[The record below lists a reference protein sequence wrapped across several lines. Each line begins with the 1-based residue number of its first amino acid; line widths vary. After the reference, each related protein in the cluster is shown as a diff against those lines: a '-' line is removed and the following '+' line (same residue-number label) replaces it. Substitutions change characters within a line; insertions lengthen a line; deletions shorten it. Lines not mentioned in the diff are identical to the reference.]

1 MRGLAGW
8 AVLVALGEW
17 LWAGGV
23 VPLADFYP
31 FGPAQGDAATGK
43 QDDGGSEL
51 RPLAVRFPFFGAGHT
66 GLYVNNNGIIS
77 FLKEVSQFTPVAF
90 PISKDRRVVAAFWAD
105 VDNRRAGDVYY
116 RESTEQP
123 ILERASRDIAQYFP
137 EFPGFAAQWVFIATW
152 YRVTFFGG
160 NSFSPVNTFQIV
172 LITDGKL
179 SFTIFNYESI
189 TWTTGMHASSGGDF
203 AGLGGI
209 AAQAGFN
216 AGDGKRY
223 FNIPGSRTDD
233 IADVEMTTNVGIP
246 GRWVFRID
254 DAQVQVGGCSNTT
267 SVCLTLRPCLNGGK
281 CIEDC
286 ITGNPSYTC
295 SCLAGFTGK
304 RCHVDVDECLS
315 HPCQNGAT
323 CLNGAGSFSCRCS
336 PGFRGTNCE
345 TEESPCE
352 SRVCQ
357 NGGRCQAVNG
367 MAACLCQP
375 GYMGTDCQTEVNECE
390 SSPCLNGGHCIDL
403 VDNYTC
409 VCLEPFVGQ
418 RCETDSSSCEDRSCQ
433 NRQTCNYIRPGRY
446 ICTCSPGYYGNNC
459 QYGGPRVPGACLS
472 HPCQNAGSCLETEQ
486 GYVCECQEGYTGQDC
501 RDKLSEGCE
510 CRNGGNCL
518 EGNVTVCQCPPGFFG
533 LLCEFEVTTTPCN
546 VNTQCPDGGYCM
558 EYGGSYLCVCHTDY
572 GTNHTMPSPCDSEP
586 CLNGG
591 SCEVHDDSYTCEC
604 PRGFLGKHC
613 EKAKPRLCSTGPCR
627 NGGTCRE
634 ADGEYH
640 CTCPYRFTGKHC
652 EIGKPDP
659 CASGP
664 CQNGGTC
671 FHYIGK
677 YKCDCPLGYAGRHCE
692 IVPSPCFL
700 GPCENGATCEDL
712 GGGYACTCPV
722 GYVGKHC
729 QSEVDCGIPSE
740 VKHAQA
746 SFNST
751 KLGSLAEYQC
761 ELGYTLSQRNHP
773 RVCRL
778 PGVWSDPPE
787 CNEIDECWS
796 QPCLNGGHCK
806 DRVAEFLCLCEPG
819 YTGHRCESDVDEC
832 QLEPCKNG
840 GTCQDLPGSFACYC
854 PEGFLG
860 SQCETEVDAC
870 ESGPCQNGGECKSYG
885 GSYLCVCPEGFF
897 GYHCETASDP
907 CFSSP
912 CGSRG
917 YCLPG
922 NGTHSCTCKVSYT
935 GKSCEKGKGPQKW
948 HQDAAQGSTPARQ
961 RPPPARGSTPS
972 GTSGS
977 PGGRQG
983 WGLASAAGGRQCGEA
998 QAPGSVRGRWGQVS
1012 LAPCSDGDPSDAL
1025 RRGGRG
1031 VQGKPLATSAGLPG
1045 APRPVP
1051 PVPQPWRVVARAQPP
1066 VLPGRCG
1073 RSAPGAQALPC
1084 LPGRWQ
1090 TVPAGPLPGAP
1101 RERARALSSTAAA
1114 LPLAAGVCSLK
1125 IHGITSPLCFCPHPE
1140 ELLPP
1145 TSLKVERVEDT
1156 GVLISWHPP
1165 EDAAARQ
1172 LIDGYAVTYVSLD
1185 GSYRRT
1191 DFVDRS
1197 RSAHQ
1202 LRALASGRAYNISV
1216 FSVKRN
1222 VNNKNDISRP
1232 VMLTTRTRPRPVE
1245 GFEITN
1251 VTASA
1256 ITVQWALHRLKHS
1269 TVSRV
1274 RVSIRQP
1281 ADLADRTVELNSS
1294 VAKYTFLDLQPGE
1307 RYIVHVVTLSGL
1319 GTEDH
1324 PSESLAVDPFHVW
1337 TRPLPP
1343 KNLTASRVTATSVSM
1358 AWEQPPAGAVE
1369 GYIINV
1375 TTAQSVKSRYVP
1387 NGKLM
1392 SYTVRDLLPG
1402 QRYRLSVTAVQ
1413 NTEQGQVHSEPIHL
1427 YVTTLQR
1434 DGALERR
1441 WNQAGHSRVLRNRLP
1456 PALLPDLRLLADH
1469 DTAEEPSPAPRF
1481 TELVDGRGR
1490 ISARFGTALGKSIT
1504 VKTQP
1509 EAPVKLE
1516 NMDVSSQ
1523 GNLALQLRKAKSKS
1537 EGQNCST
1544 NPCRNG
1550 GTCARDADS
1559 YHCNCRP
1566 GFKGWLCELGTGES
1580 TRYTR
1585 KSATRRAARAPVPRR
1600 QPTENQ
1606 ATVAH

>member
-1 MRGLAGW
+1 MVLTAGPGTAGTGWEMALWEARGTTG
-8 AVLVALGEW
+8 
-17 LWAGGV
+17 
-23 VPLADFYP
+23 
-31 FGPAQGDAATGK
+31 AQPPPRECRGDAATRK

-51 RPLAVRFPFFGAGHT
+51 RPLSIPFPFFGAGHT

-123 ILERASRDIAQYFP
+123 ILERASRDIVQYFP
-137 EFPGFAAQWVFIATW
+137 EFPGFSAQWVFIATW

-160 NSFSPVNTFQIV
+160 SSFSPVNTFQIV

-267 SVCLTLRPCLNGGK
+267 SVCLMLRPCLNGGK

-323 CLNGAGSFSCRCS
+323 CLNGAGSFSCRCL
-336 PGFRGTNCE
+336 PGFRGANCE

-357 NGGRCQAVNG
+357 NGGRCQVANRT
-367 MAACLCQP
+367 AACLCQP
-375 GYMGTDCQTEVNECE
+375 GYAGEDCQTEVNECE
-390 SSPCLNGGHCIDL
+390 SSPCLNGGHCVDL
-403 VDNYTC
+403 VNNYTC
-409 VCLEPFVGQ
+409 VCLDPFVGQ
-418 RCETDSSSCEDRSCQ
+418 RCETGTAWLS
-433 NRQTCNYIRPGRY
+433 QTCK
-446 ICTCSPGYYGNNC
+446 
-459 QYGGPRVPGACLS
+459 
-472 HPCQNAGSCLETEQ
+472 
-486 GYVCECQEGYTGQDC
+486 QEGSWEAPLFSLAE
-501 RDKLSEGCE
+501 LSEGCE
-510 CRNGGNCL
+510 CRNGGSCL
-518 EGNVTVCQCPPGFFG
+518 EGNVTICQCPPGFFG

-572 GTNHTMPSPCDSEP
+572 AMPSPCDSEP
-586 CLNGG
+586 CMNGG

-677 YKCDCPLGYAGRHCE
+677 YKCDCLPGYAGRHCE

-700 GPCENGATCEDL
+700 SPCENGATCEDL
-712 GGGYACTCPV
+712 GGDYACTCPL

-729 QSEVDCGIPSE
+729 QSEVDCGVPSE

-751 KLGSLAEYQC
+751 KVGSLAEYQC
-761 ELGYTLSQRNHP
+761 ELGYTLSQHNHP

-778 PGVWSDPPE
+778 PGIWSDPPE
-787 CNEIDECWS
+787 CDEIDECQS
-796 QPCLNGGHCK
+796 QPCLNGGRCK
-806 DRVAEFLCLCEPG
+806 DHIAEFLCLCEPG
-819 YTGHRCESDVDEC
+819 YTGHHCELDVDEC
-832 QLEPCKNG
+832 QSEPCKNG
-840 GTCQDLPGSFACYC
+840 GTCRDLPGSFACHC
-854 PEGFLG
+854 PEGFVG
-860 SQCETEVDAC
+860 TQCETEVDAC
-870 ESGPCQNGGECKSYG
+870 ESGPCQNGGECKNYG
-885 GSYLCVCPEGFF
+885 GSYLCMCPEGFF
-897 GYHCETASDP
+897 GYHCETASNP

-917 YCLPG
+917 YCLPS

-935 GKSCEKGKGPQKW
+935 GKSCEK
-948 HQDAAQGSTPARQ
+948 
-961 RPPPARGSTPS
+961 
-972 GTSGS
+972 
-977 PGGRQG
+977 
-983 WGLASAAGGRQCGEA
+983 
-998 QAPGSVRGRWGQVS
+998 
-1012 LAPCSDGDPSDAL
+1012 
-1025 RRGGRG
+1025 
-1031 VQGKPLATSAGLPG
+1031 
-1045 APRPVP
+1045 
-1051 PVPQPWRVVARAQPP
+1051 
-1066 VLPGRCG
+1066 
-1073 RSAPGAQALPC
+1073 
-1084 LPGRWQ
+1084 
-1090 TVPAGPLPGAP
+1090 
-1101 RERARALSSTAAA
+1101 
-1114 LPLAAGVCSLK
+1114 
-1125 IHGITSPLCFCPHPE
+1125 

-1232 VMLTTRTRPRPVE
+1232 IMLTTRTRPRPVE

-1251 VTASA
+1251 VTAST

-1281 ADLADRTVELNSS
+1281 GDLADRTVELNSS

-1307 RYIVHVVTLSGL
+1307 RYVVHVTTLSGL

-1324 PSESLAVDPFHVW
+1324 PSESLATAPFHVW

-1343 KNLTASRVTATSVSM
+1343 QNLTASRVTATSVSM

-1413 NTEQGQVHSEPIHL
+1413 NTEQGQVHSEPMHL

-1434 DGALERR
+1434 DGTPERR
-1441 WNQAGHSRVLRNRLP
+1441 WSQAGHPRVLRNRLP
-1456 PALLPDLRLLADH
+1456 PAFLPELRLLADH
-1469 DTAEEPSPAPRF
+1469 DTVEEPSPAPRF

-1490 ISARFGTALGKSIT
+1490 ISARFGTVLGKSIT
-1504 VKTQP
+1504 VKTRKCS
-1509 EAPVKLE
+1509 ALE
-1516 NMDVSSQ
+1516 NVEVSSQ
-1523 GNLALQLRKAKSKS
+1523 GSLALQLHEAKS
-1537 EGQNCST
+1537 EGQNCFV
-1544 NPCRNG
+1544 NPCKNR
-1550 GTCARDADS
+1550 GTCTREAES
-1559 YHCNCRP
+1559 YHCDCRP
-1566 GFKGWLCELGTGES
+1566 GFKGRLCELACKKVPHSCTRLYSETKSFPVWEGGTCHYLYRRVYKVHQDICYKESCES
-1580 TRYTR
+1580 TSSEKTTSR
-1585 KSATRRAARAPVPRR
+1585 KPSNSHTLKKP
-1600 QPTENQ
+1600 
-1606 ATVAH
+1606 

>member
-1 MRGLAGW
+1 AGW

-17 LWAGGV
+17 LWAGGE
-23 VPLADFYP
+23 VPLGEFYP
-31 FGPAQGDAATGK
+31 FGPAQGDAATRK

-51 RPLAVRFPFFGAGHT
+51 RPLSIPFPFFGAGHT

-105 VDNRRAGDVYY
+105 VDNRRAGEIYY

-137 EFPGFAAQWVFIATW
+137 EFPGFSAQWVFIATW

-160 NSFSPVNTFQIV
+160 SSFSPVNTFQIV

-323 CLNGAGSFSCRCS
+323 CLNGAGRFTCRCP
-336 PGFRGTNCE
+336 PGFRGNSCE
-345 TEESPCE
+345 TVESPCE
-352 SRVCQ
+352 NRVCQ
-357 NGGRCQAVNG
+357 NGGSCQVVNTT
-367 MAACLCQP
+367 AACLCQS
-375 GYMGTDCQTEVNECE
+375 GYTGVDCQTEVNECE

-403 VDNYTC
+403 VNNYTC

-418 RCETDSSSCEDRSCQ
+418 RCETDSSSCEGRSCQ

-446 ICTCSPGYYGNNC
+446 VCTCSPGYYGNNC
-459 QYGGPRVPGACLS
+459 QYGRPRVPGACLS
-472 HPCQNAGSCLETEQ
+472 HPCQNAGSCLETER
-486 GYVCECQEGYTGQDC
+486 GYVCECQEGFTGQDC
-501 RDKLSEGCE
+501 RDQLSEGCE
-510 CRNGGNCL
+510 CRNGGSCL
-518 EGNVTVCQCPPGFFG
+518 EGNVTVCQCLPGFFG

-546 VNTQCPDGGYCM
+546 MNTQCPDGGYCM
-558 EYGGSYLCVCHTDY
+558 EYGGSYLCVCHTNY
-572 GTNHTMPSPCDSEP
+572 GTNHTIPSPCDSEP

-591 SCEVHDDSYTCEC
+591 SCNVHDDSYICEC
-604 PRGFLGKHC
+604 PQGFLGMHC
-613 EKAKPRLCSTGPCR
+613 EKAKPRLCSAGPCR

-677 YKCDCPLGYAGRHCE
+677 YKCDCPPGYTGRHCE
-692 IVPSPCFL
+692 AVLSPCFL
-700 GPCENGATCEDL
+700 SPCENGATCKDL
-712 GGGYACTCPV
+712 GGGYPCSCSV

-729 QSEVDCGIPSE
+729 QFEVDCGIPSE

-751 KLGSLAEYQC
+751 KVGSLAEYQC
-761 ELGYTLSQRNHP
+761 ELGYILSQHNHP
-773 RVCRL
+773 RVCRV

-787 CNEIDECWS
+787 CDEIDECQS
-796 QPCLNGGHCK
+796 QPCLNGGQCK
-806 DRVAEFLCLCEPG
+806 DRVSAFLCLCEPG
-819 YTGHRCESDVDEC
+819 YTGSHCELDVDEC
-832 QLEPCKNG
+832 QSEPCKNS

-860 SQCETEVDAC
+860 TQCETEVDAC
-870 ESGPCQNGGECKSYG
+870 ESDPCRNGGECESYE

-917 YCLPG
+917 YCLPS

-935 GKSCEKGKGPQKW
+935 GKNCEK
-948 HQDAAQGSTPARQ
+948 
-961 RPPPARGSTPS
+961 
-972 GTSGS
+972 
-977 PGGRQG
+977 
-983 WGLASAAGGRQCGEA
+983 
-998 QAPGSVRGRWGQVS
+998 
-1012 LAPCSDGDPSDAL
+1012 
-1025 RRGGRG
+1025 
-1031 VQGKPLATSAGLPG
+1031 
-1045 APRPVP
+1045 
-1051 PVPQPWRVVARAQPP
+1051 
-1066 VLPGRCG
+1066 
-1073 RSAPGAQALPC
+1073 
-1084 LPGRWQ
+1084 
-1090 TVPAGPLPGAP
+1090 
-1101 RERARALSSTAAA
+1101 
-1114 LPLAAGVCSLK
+1114 
-1125 IHGITSPLCFCPHPE
+1125 
-1140 ELLPP
+1140 
-1145 TSLKVERVEDT
+1145 
-1156 GVLISWHPP
+1156 
-1165 EDAAARQ
+1165 
-1172 LIDGYAVTYVSLD
+1172 
-1185 GSYRRT
+1185 
-1191 DFVDRS
+1191 
-1197 RSAHQ
+1197 
-1202 LRALASGRAYNISV
+1202 
-1216 FSVKRN
+1216 VKRN

-1245 GFEITN
+1245 GFEIMN

-1256 ITVQWALHRLKHS
+1256 ITVQWALHRLQHS

-1274 RVSIRQP
+1274 RVSIRHTG
-1281 ADLADRTVELNSS
+1281 DLAGRTVELNSS

-1307 RYIVHVVTLSGL
+1307 RYIIHVTTLSGL
-1319 GTEDH
+1319 GVEDH
-1324 PSESLAVDPFHVW
+1324 PSESLATAPFHVW

-1343 KNLTASRVTATSVSM
+1343 QNLTASHVTATSVSM
-1358 AWEQPPAGAVE
+1358 AWEQPPAGTME

-1387 NGKLM
+1387 NGKLV

-1402 QRYRLSVTAVQ
+1402 QRYQLSLTAVQ

-1427 YVTTLQR
+1427 HVTTLQR
-1434 DGALERR
+1434 EGAPERR
-1441 WNQAGHSRVLRNRLP
+1441 WSQAGHPRVLRNRLP
-1456 PALLPDLRLLADH
+1456 PAFLPELRLLADH

-1481 TELVDGRGR
+1481 TELMDGRGR

-1516 NMDVSSQ
+1516 NTQVSSWDS
-1523 GNLALQLRKAKSKS
+1523 LALQLRETKSKR
-1537 EGQNCST
+1537 EGQNCSK

-1550 GTCARDADS
+1550 GTCTREDES
-1559 YHCNCRP
+1559 YHCACRP
-1566 GFKGWLCELGTGES
+1566 GFKGQVCQLACKKVPHSCTRLYSETRSFPVWEGGTCHYLSRRVYKVHQDICYKESCENTS
-1580 TRYTR
+1580 SQRTSSR
-1585 KSATRRAARAPVPRR
+1585 KPSNSHTLKKP
-1600 QPTENQ
+1600 
-1606 ATVAH
+1606 

>member
-1 MRGLAGW
+1 MRVLAGW
-8 AVLVALGEW
+8 VVLVALGEW
-17 LWAGGV
+17 LWAGGE
-23 VPLADFYP
+23 VPLGDFYP
-31 FGPAQGDAATGK
+31 FGPAQGDAATRK

-51 RPLAVRFPFFGAGHT
+51 RPLSIPFPFFGAGHT

-137 EFPGFAAQWVFIATW
+137 EFPGFSAQWVFIATW

-189 TWTTGMHASSGGDF
+189 SWTTGMHASSGGDF

-323 CLNGAGSFSCRCS
+323 CLNGAGSFTCRCP
-336 PGFRGTNCE
+336 PGFRGNSCE
-345 TEESPCE
+345 TAESPCE
-352 SRVCQ
+352 NRVCQ
-357 NGGRCQAVNG
+357 NGGTCQVVNG
-367 MAACLCQP
+367 TAACLCQP
-375 GYMGTDCQTEVNECE
+375 GYTGVDCQTEVNECE
-390 SSPCLNGGHCIDL
+390 SSPCLNGGHCVDL

-459 QYGGPRVPGACLS
+459 QYGGPRMPGACLS
-472 HPCQNAGSCLETEQ
+472 HPCQNAGSCLETEH
-486 GYVCECQEGYTGQDC
+486 GYVCECQDGYTGQDC
-501 RDKLSEGCE
+501 RDQFSEGCE
-510 CRNGGNCL
+510 CRNGGSCL
-518 EGNVTVCQCPPGFFG
+518 EGNVTICQCPPGFFG

-546 VNTQCPDGGYCM
+546 MNTQCPDGGYCM

-591 SCEVHDDSYTCEC
+591 SCKVHDDSYICEC
-604 PRGFLGKHC
+604 PGGFLGTHC

-677 YKCDCPLGYAGRHCE
+677 YKCDCPPGYTGRHCE

-700 GPCENGATCEDL
+700 SPCENGATCEDL
-712 GGGYACTCPV
+712 GGDYVCTCPV

-729 QSEVDCGIPSE
+729 QSEVDCGIPSD

-751 KLGSLAEYQC
+751 KVGSLAEYQC
-761 ELGYTLSQRNHP
+761 ELGYALSQHNHP
-773 RVCRL
+773 RVCHM

-787 CNEIDECWS
+787 CDEIDECQS
-796 QPCLNGGHCK
+796 HPCLNGGQCK
-806 DRVAEFLCLCEPG
+806 DYVAAFLCLCEPG
-819 YTGHRCESDVDEC
+819 YTGHHCELDIDEC
-832 QLEPCKNG
+832 QSEPCKNS
-840 GTCQDLPGSFACYC
+840 GTCQDLPGSFACDC

-860 SQCETEVDAC
+860 TQCETEVDAC
-870 ESGPCQNGGECKSYG
+870 ESDPCRNGGECESYR
-885 GSYLCVCPEGFF
+885 GSYLCVCLEGFF
-897 GYHCETASDP
+897 GYHCEIASDP

-917 YCLPG
+917 YCLPS
-922 NGTHSCTCKVSYT
+922 NGTYSCTCKVSYT
-935 GKSCEKGKGPQKW
+935 GKSCEK
-948 HQDAAQGSTPARQ
+948 
-961 RPPPARGSTPS
+961 
-972 GTSGS
+972 
-977 PGGRQG
+977 
-983 WGLASAAGGRQCGEA
+983 
-998 QAPGSVRGRWGQVS
+998 
-1012 LAPCSDGDPSDAL
+1012 
-1025 RRGGRG
+1025 
-1031 VQGKPLATSAGLPG
+1031 
-1045 APRPVP
+1045 
-1051 PVPQPWRVVARAQPP
+1051 
-1066 VLPGRCG
+1066 
-1073 RSAPGAQALPC
+1073 
-1084 LPGRWQ
+1084 
-1090 TVPAGPLPGAP
+1090 
-1101 RERARALSSTAAA
+1101 
-1114 LPLAAGVCSLK
+1114 
-1125 IHGITSPLCFCPHPE
+1125 
-1140 ELLPP
+1140 
-1145 TSLKVERVEDT
+1145 
-1156 GVLISWHPP
+1156 
-1165 EDAAARQ
+1165 
-1172 LIDGYAVTYVSLD
+1172 
-1185 GSYRRT
+1185 
-1191 DFVDRS
+1191 
-1197 RSAHQ
+1197 
-1202 LRALASGRAYNISV
+1202 
-1216 FSVKRN
+1216 VKRN

-1256 ITVQWALHRLKHS
+1256 ITVQWALHQLQHS

-1274 RVSIRQP
+1274 RVSIHQLG
-1281 ADLADRTVELNSS
+1281 DLAGRTVELNSS

-1307 RYIVHVVTLSGL
+1307 RYIVHVTTLSGL

-1324 PSESLAVDPFHVW
+1324 PSESLSTAPFHVW

-1343 KNLTASRVTATSVSM
+1343 QNLTTSRVSATSVSM
-1358 AWEQPPAGAVE
+1358 VWEQPPAGTMA

-1387 NGKLM
+1387 NGKLV

-1402 QRYRLSVTAVQ
+1402 QRYHLSVTAVQ
-1413 NTEQGQVHSEPIHL
+1413 NTEQGQVHSEPAHL
-1427 YVTTLQR
+1427 YITTLQR
-1434 DGALERR
+1434 DVAPERR
-1441 WNQAGHSRVLRNRLP
+1441 WSQAGHPRVLRNRLP
-1456 PALLPDLRLLADH
+1456 PAFLPELRLLADH

-1490 ISARFGTALGKSIT
+1490 ISARFSTVLGKSIT

-1516 NMDVSSQ
+1516 NTEVSSRDS
-1523 GNLALQLRKAKSKS
+1523 LALQLREAKTKR
-1537 EGQNCST
+1537 EGQNCSM

-1550 GTCARDADS
+1550 GTCTRNTES
-1559 YHCNCRP
+1559 YHCACRP
-1566 GFKGWLCELGTGES
+1566 GFKGRLCQLAACKKVPHSCTRLYSETKSFPVWQGGTCHYLYRRVYKVHQDICYKESCES
-1580 TRYTR
+1580 TGSERTTSR
-1585 KSATRRAARAPVPRR
+1585 KPSNSHTLKKP
-1600 QPTENQ
+1600 
-1606 ATVAH
+1606 

>member
-1 MRGLAGW
+1 
-8 AVLVALGEW
+8 
-17 LWAGGV
+17 
-23 VPLADFYP
+23 ADFYP
-31 FGPAQGDAATGK
+31 FGPTQGDAATRK

-51 RPLAVRFPFFGAGHT
+51 RPLSVPFPFFGAGHT

-116 RESTEQP
+116 RESTDQP

-160 NSFSPVNTFQIV
+160 SSFSPVNTFQIV

-267 SVCLTLRPCLNGGK
+267 SVCLMLRPCLNGGK

-323 CLNGAGSFSCRCS
+323 CLNGAGSFSCRCP
-336 PGFRGTNCE
+336 PGFRGTSCE

-352 SRVCQ
+352 SKVCQ
-357 NGGRCQAVNG
+357 NGGRCQAANG
-367 MAACLCQP
+367 TAVCVCQA
-375 GYMGTDCQTEVNECE
+375 GYTGADCQTEVNECE
-390 SSPCLNGGHCIDL
+390 SSPCLNGGHCVDL

-418 RCETDSSSCEDRSCQ
+418 RCETDSSSCEGRSCR

-472 HPCQNAGSCLETEQ
+472 HPCQNAGTCLETEQ
-486 GYVCECQEGYTGQDC
+486 GYICECQEGYTGQDC

-510 CRNGGNCL
+510 CRNGGSCL
-518 EGNVTVCQCPPGFFG
+518 EGNVTICQCPPGFFG

-591 SCEVHDDSYTCEC
+591 SCEIHDDSYTCEC
-604 PRGFLGKHC
+604 PQGFLGKHC
-613 EKAKPRLCSTGPCR
+613 EKGGSRPACCSAP
-627 NGGTCRE
+627 
-634 ADGEYH
+634 
-640 CTCPYRFTGKHC
+640 TCPLPP
-652 EIGKPDP
+652 GKPDP

-677 YKCDCPLGYAGRHCE
+677 YKCDCPPGYAGRHCE

-700 GPCENGATCEDL
+700 SPCENGATCEDL
-712 GGGYACTCPV
+712 GAGYTCTCPV

-746 SFNST
+746 SFSST
-751 KLGSLAEYQC
+751 KVGSLAEYQC
-761 ELGYTLSQRNHP
+761 ELGYTLSQHNHP

-787 CNEIDECWS
+787 CDEIDECQS
-796 QPCLNGGHCK
+796 QPCLNGGQCK

-819 YTGHRCESDVDEC
+819 YTGHHCES
-832 QLEPCKNG
+832 
-840 GTCQDLPGSFACYC
+840 DLPGSFACYC
-854 PEGFLG
+854 PEGFVG
-860 SQCETEVDAC
+860 IQCETEVDAC
-870 ESGPCQNGGECKSYG
+870 ESDPCQNGGECESYR

-935 GKSCEKGKGPQKW
+935 GKTCEK
-948 HQDAAQGSTPARQ
+948 
-961 RPPPARGSTPS
+961 
-972 GTSGS
+972 
-977 PGGRQG
+977 
-983 WGLASAAGGRQCGEA
+983 
-998 QAPGSVRGRWGQVS
+998 
-1012 LAPCSDGDPSDAL
+1012 
-1025 RRGGRG
+1025 
-1031 VQGKPLATSAGLPG
+1031 
-1045 APRPVP
+1045 
-1051 PVPQPWRVVARAQPP
+1051 
-1066 VLPGRCG
+1066 
-1073 RSAPGAQALPC
+1073 
-1084 LPGRWQ
+1084 
-1090 TVPAGPLPGAP
+1090 
-1101 RERARALSSTAAA
+1101 
-1114 LPLAAGVCSLK
+1114 
-1125 IHGITSPLCFCPHPE
+1125 
-1140 ELLPP
+1140 
-1145 TSLKVERVEDT
+1145 
-1156 GVLISWHPP
+1156 
-1165 EDAAARQ
+1165 
-1172 LIDGYAVTYVSLD
+1172 
-1185 GSYRRT
+1185 
-1191 DFVDRS
+1191 
-1197 RSAHQ
+1197 
-1202 LRALASGRAYNISV
+1202 
-1216 FSVKRN
+1216 VKRN
-1222 VNNKNDISRP
+1222 VNNKNDISKP

-1245 GFEITN
+1245 GFEIMN

-1269 TVSRV
+1269 AVSRV

-1281 ADLADRTVELNSS
+1281 GDLADRTVELNSR
-1294 VAKYTFLDLQPGE
+1294 DLQPGE
-1307 RYIVHVVTLSGL
+1307 RYIIHVTTLSGL

-1324 PSESLAVDPFHVW
+1324 PSESLAVAPFHVW

-1343 KNLTASRVTATSVSM
+1343 QNLTASRVTATSVSL

-1387 NGKLM
+1387 NGKLV
-1392 SYTVRDLLPG
+1392 SYTVRDP
-1402 QRYRLSVTAVQ
+1402 VQ
-1413 NTEQGQVHSEPIHL
+1413 NTEQGQLHSEPIHL

-1434 DGALERR
+1434 DGAPERR
-1441 WNQAGHSRVLRNRLP
+1441 WSQAGHPRVLRNRLP
-1456 PALLPDLRLLADH
+1456 PALLPELRLLADH
-1469 DTAEEPSPAPRF
+1469 DTAEEPLPAPRF

-1490 ISARFGTALGKSIT
+1490 ISTRSGTAQGKSIT

-1516 NMDVSSQ
+1516 NMEVPSQ
-1523 GNLALQLRKAKSKS
+1523 ASLALQLRKTKSKS
-1537 EGQNCST
+1537 ERQNCST

-1550 GTCARDADS
+1550 GTCARDTKF
-1559 YHCNCRP
+1559 YHCDCRP
-1566 GFKGWLCELGTGES
+1566 GFKGRLCELACKKVPHSCTRLYSETKSFPMWEGGICHYLYRRVYKVHQDICYKESCES
-1580 TRYTR
+1580 TGSEKTTSR
-1585 KSATRRAARAPVPRR
+1585 KPSNSHTLKKP
-1600 QPTENQ
+1600 
-1606 ATVAH
+1606 

>member
-1 MRGLAGW
+1 MRGLPGW
-8 AVLVALGEW
+8 TVILVLGNWVWVEGI
-17 LWAGGV
+17 

-31 FGPAQGDAATGK
+31 FGLEQGDAVTLK
-43 QDDGGSEL
+43 QDDGGSGL
-51 RPLAVRFPFFGAGHT
+51 QPISVKFPFFGVGHT

-116 RESTEQP
+116 RESKDQAL
-123 ILERASRDIAQYFP
+123 LERATKDIGQYFP
-137 EFPGFAAQWVFIATW
+137 EFPEFSAQWVFIATW

-160 NSFSPVNTFQIV
+160 SSFSPVNTFQIV

-233 IADVEMTTNVGIP
+233 IVDVEMTTNVGIP

-254 DAQVQVGGCSNTT
+254 DAQVQVGGCNNTT

-304 RCHVDVDECLS
+304 RCHLDVDECLS

-323 CLNGAGSFSCRCS
+323 CINGVNSFSCQCP
-336 PGFRGTNCE
+336 PGFKGTTCE
-345 TEESPCE
+345 NEESPCE
-352 SRVCQ
+352 AKTCQ
-357 NGGRCQAVNG
+357 NSGECQAVNG
-367 MAACLCQP
+367 TAACVCQP
-375 GYMGTDCQTEVNECE
+375 GYTGEDCEAEVNECD
-390 SSPCLNGGHCIDL
+390 SNPCLNGGRCIDL

-409 VCLEPFVGQ
+409 VCVEPFVGQ
-418 RCETDSSSCEDRSCQ
+418 RCETDLSSCEDRNCR

-446 ICTCSPGYYGNNC
+446 ICTCSPGYYGSNC
-459 QYGGPRVPGACLS
+459 QYGGPRVASACLS
-472 HPCQNAGSCLETEQ
+472 NPCQNEGNCLETEQ
-486 GYVCECQEGYTGQDC
+486 GYICECPEGYTGPNC
-501 RDKLSEGCE
+501 RDKLSEDCE
-510 CRNGGNCL
+510 CRNGGRCL
-518 EGNVTVCQCPPGFFG
+518 DGNFTICQCPPGYFG

-572 GTNHTMPSPCDSEP
+572 TTNHSVPSPCDSEP

-604 PRGFLGKHC
+604 PRGFLGQHC
-613 EKAKPRLCSTGPCR
+613 EK
-627 NGGTCRE
+627 
-634 ADGEYH
+634 
-640 CTCPYRFTGKHC
+640 
-652 EIGKPDP
+652 GKPDP

-664 CQNGGTC
+664 CKSGGTC

-677 YKCDCPLGYAGRHCE
+677 YKCDCPPGYTGRHCE
-692 IVPSPCFL
+692 IAPSLCFL
-700 GPCENGATCEDL
+700 SPCENGATCEDL
-712 GGGYACTCPV
+712 GNNYICTCPS
-722 GYVGKHC
+722 GYIGKHC
-729 QSEVDCGIPSE
+729 QTEVDCGVPSE
-740 VKHAQA
+740 VKHARA
-746 SFNST
+746 MFNST
-751 KLGSLAEYQC
+751 RVGSLAEYYC
-761 ELGYTLSQRNHP
+761 DLGYVLSRHHAP
-773 RVCRL
+773 RVCS
-778 PGVWSDPPE
+778 PQGTWSDPPE
-787 CNEIDECWS
+787 CDEIDECRS
-796 QPCLNGGHCK
+796 QPCLNGGSCK
-806 DRVAEFLCLCEPG
+806 DRIAEFLCVCEAG
-819 YTGHRCESDVDEC
+819 YTGLHCELEIDEC
-832 QLEPCKNG
+832 QSDPCKNG
-840 GTCQDLPGSFACYC
+840 GTCRDLPGSFACLC
-854 PEGFLG
+854 PDGFMG
-860 SQCETEVDAC
+860 IHCETEVDAC
-870 ESGPCQNGGECKSYG
+870 ESSPCQNGGDCENYS

-917 YCLPG
+917 YCLPY
-922 NGTHSCTCKVSYT
+922 NGSHSCTCKVGYT
-935 GKSCEKGKGPQKW
+935 GKNCEK
-948 HQDAAQGSTPARQ
+948 
-961 RPPPARGSTPS
+961 
-972 GTSGS
+972 
-977 PGGRQG
+977 
-983 WGLASAAGGRQCGEA
+983 
-998 QAPGSVRGRWGQVS
+998 
-1012 LAPCSDGDPSDAL
+1012 
-1025 RRGGRG
+1025 
-1031 VQGKPLATSAGLPG
+1031 
-1045 APRPVP
+1045 
-1051 PVPQPWRVVARAQPP
+1051 
-1066 VLPGRCG
+1066 
-1073 RSAPGAQALPC
+1073 
-1084 LPGRWQ
+1084 
-1090 TVPAGPLPGAP
+1090 
-1101 RERARALSSTAAA
+1101 
-1114 LPLAAGVCSLK
+1114 
-1125 IHGITSPLCFCPHPE
+1125 

-1145 TSLKVERVEDT
+1145 TSLKVEGVEDT

-1165 EDAAARQ
+1165 EDPIAKQ
-1172 LIDGYAVTYVSLD
+1172 LTDGYAVTYVSLD

-1232 VMLTTRTRPRPVE
+1232 ITLITRTRPHPVE

-1281 ADLADRTVELNSS
+1281 GGVEHHTVELNSS
-1294 VAKYTFLDLQPGE
+1294 VAKYTFWDLQPGE
-1307 RYIVHVVTLSGL
+1307 RYIIHVTTLSGV

-1324 PSESLAVDPFHVW
+1324 PSESLATAPFHVW

-1343 KNLTASRVTATSVSM
+1343 RNLTASRVGATTVYM
-1358 AWEQPPAGAVE
+1358 TWEQPPASSSSVE

-1375 TTAQSVKSRYVP
+1375 TTSQSVKSRYVP
-1387 NGKLM
+1387 NGKLS

-1413 NTEQGQVHSEPIHL
+1413 NTEQGQVHSDPAHL
-1427 YVTTLQR
+1427 YVMTLQR
-1434 DGALERR
+1434 DGTQERR
-1441 WNQAGHSRVLRNRLP
+1441 WSQGGHPRILRNRLP
-1456 PALLPDLRLLADH
+1456 PAFLPELRLLADH
-1469 DTAEEPSPAPRF
+1469 DISEEPSQAPRY

-1490 ISARFGTALGKSIT
+1490 ISAKFSSLPNVAIT
-1504 VKTQP
+1504 MKTQP

-1516 NMDVSSQ
+1516 NIEESTNRVS
-1523 GNLALQLRKAKSKS
+1523 LALQLPES
-1537 EGQNCST
+1537 ENKNRESASQNCSM

-1550 GTCARDADS
+1550 GTCVMVAES
-1559 YHCNCRP
+1559 YQCDCSP
-1566 GFKGWLCELGTGES
+1566 GFKGRHCELACKKVPQSCTRLYSETKSFPVWEGSVCHYLYKRVYKVHQDICYKESCES
-1580 TRYTR
+1580 TVSKKTASR
-1585 KSATRRAARAPVPRR
+1585 KQSNSHTLKKP
-1600 QPTENQ
+1600 
-1606 ATVAH
+1606 

>member
-1 MRGLAGW
+1 L
-8 AVLVALGEW
+8 
-17 LWAGGV
+17 
-23 VPLADFYP
+23 
-31 FGPAQGDAATGK
+31 Q
-43 QDDGGSEL
+43 
-51 RPLAVRFPFFGAGHT
+51 
-66 GLYVNNNGIIS
+66 VNNNGIIS

-105 VDNRRAGDVYY
+105 VDNRQAGDVYY
-116 RESTEQP
+116 RESTEQH
-123 ILERASRDIAQYFP
+123 ILERASNDIVQYFP
-137 EFPGFAAQWVFIATW
+137 EFPDFSAQWVFIATW

-160 NSFSPVNTFQIV
+160 SSFSPVNTFQIV

-323 CLNGAGSFSCRCS
+323 CLNGAGSFSCRCLQ
-336 PGFRGTNCE
+336 GFRGANCE

-352 SRVCQ
+352 SKVCQ
-357 NGGRCQAVNG
+357 NGGMCQAVNRT
-367 MAACLCQP
+367 ATCLCQP
-375 GYMGTDCQTEVNECE
+375 GYTGVECQTEVNECE
-390 SSPCLNGGHCIDL
+390 SSPCLNGGHCVDL
-403 VDNYTC
+403 LNNYTC
-409 VCLEPFVGQ
+409 VCLQPFVGQ

-459 QYGGPRVPGACLS
+459 QYSGPRVPSACLS

-486 GYVCECQEGYTGQDC
+486 GYVCECQEGYTGLDC

-510 CRNGGNCL
+510 CRNGGSCL
-518 EGNVTVCQCPPGFFG
+518 EGNVTICQCLPGFFG

-546 VNTQCPDGGYCM
+546 MNTQCPDGGYCM

-591 SCEVHDDSYTCEC
+591 SCQVQDDSYTCEC

-634 ADGEYH
+634 MDAEYH

-652 EIGKPDP
+652 EIGRAPDPPGGGEVAVSSCSAPTCPLPPGKPDP

-677 YKCDCPLGYAGRHCE
+677 YKCDCPPGYTGRHCE
-692 IVPSPCFL
+692 MVPSQCFL
-700 GPCENGATCEDL
+700 SPCENGATCEDL
-712 GGGYACTCPV
+712 DGGYACICPV
-722 GYVGKHC
+722 GYAGKRC
-729 QSEVDCGIPSE
+729 QSEVDCGVPSE

-751 KLGSLAEYQC
+751 RVGSLAEYQC
-761 ELGYTLSQRNHP
+761 DLGYTLSQHNHP
-773 RVCRL
+773 RVCRSL
-778 PGVWSDPPE
+778 GVWSDPPE
-787 CNEIDECWS
+787 CDEIDECIS
-796 QPCLNGGHCK
+796 QPCLNGGQCK
-806 DRVAEFLCLCEPG
+806 DHIGAFLCLCEPG
-819 YTGHRCESDVDEC
+819 YSGHHCELDVDEC
-832 QLEPCKNG
+832 QSEPCKNG
-840 GTCQDLPGSFACYC
+840 GTCQDLSGSFTCYC
-854 PEGFLG
+854 PEGFVG
-860 SQCETEVDAC
+860 TQCETEVDAC
-870 ESGPCQNGGECKSYG
+870 ESSPCRNGGECESYR

-917 YCLPG
+917 YCLSS
-922 NGTHSCTCKVSYT
+922 NGSHSCTCKVSYT
-935 GKSCEKGKGPQKW
+935 GKSCEK
-948 HQDAAQGSTPARQ
+948 
-961 RPPPARGSTPS
+961 
-972 GTSGS
+972 
-977 PGGRQG
+977 
-983 WGLASAAGGRQCGEA
+983 
-998 QAPGSVRGRWGQVS
+998 
-1012 LAPCSDGDPSDAL
+1012 
-1025 RRGGRG
+1025 
-1031 VQGKPLATSAGLPG
+1031 
-1045 APRPVP
+1045 
-1051 PVPQPWRVVARAQPP
+1051 
-1066 VLPGRCG
+1066 
-1073 RSAPGAQALPC
+1073 
-1084 LPGRWQ
+1084 
-1090 TVPAGPLPGAP
+1090 
-1101 RERARALSSTAAA
+1101 
-1114 LPLAAGVCSLK
+1114 
-1125 IHGITSPLCFCPHPE
+1125 
-1140 ELLPP
+1140 
-1145 TSLKVERVEDT
+1145 
-1156 GVLISWHPP
+1156 
-1165 EDAAARQ
+1165 
-1172 LIDGYAVTYVSLD
+1172 
-1185 GSYRRT
+1185 
-1191 DFVDRS
+1191 
-1197 RSAHQ
+1197 
-1202 LRALASGRAYNISV
+1202 
-1216 FSVKRN
+1216 VKRN

-1245 GFEITN
+1245 GFEIVN

-1269 TVSRV
+1269 TVSKV

-1281 ADLADRTVELNSS
+1281 GDLAARTVELNSS

-1307 RYIVHVVTLSGL
+1307 RYVIHVTTLSGL

-1324 PSESLAVDPFHVW
+1324 LSESLATAPFHVW

-1343 KNLTASRVTATSVSM
+1343 HSLTASHVTATSVSM
-1358 AWEQPPAGAVE
+1358 VWEQPPAGAVE

-1375 TTAQSVKSRYVP
+1375 TTTHSVKSRYVP

-1441 WNQAGHSRVLRNRLP
+1441 WNQAGHPRVLRNGLP
-1456 PALLPDLRLLADH
+1456 PAFLPELRLLADR
-1469 DTAEEPSPAPRF
+1469 DTAEEPSPAPRY

-1490 ISARFGTALGKSIT
+1490 ISTRFDSTLGKYIT

-1516 NMDVSSQ
+1516 NMEVSSQ
-1523 GNLALQLRKAKSKS
+1523 GSLALQLQEAKSKS

-1544 NPCRNG
+1544 NPCKNG
-1550 GTCARDADS
+1550 GTCRRNTRS
-1559 YHCNCRP
+1559 YHCDCRL
-1566 GFKGWLCELGTGES
+1566 GFKGRLCEL
-1580 TRYTR
+1580 
-1585 KSATRRAARAPVPRR
+1585 
-1600 QPTENQ
+1600 
-1606 ATVAH
+1606 

>member
-1 MRGLAGW
+1 MRVLAGW
-8 AVLVALGEW
+8 VVLVALGEW
-17 LWAGGV
+17 LWAGGE
-23 VPLADFYP
+23 VPLGDFYP
-31 FGPAQGDAATGK
+31 FGPAQGDAATRK

-51 RPLAVRFPFFGAGHT
+51 RPLSIPFPFFGAGHT

-137 EFPGFAAQWVFIATW
+137 EFPGFSAQWVFIATW

-189 TWTTGMHASSGGDF
+189 SWTTGMHASSGGDF

-323 CLNGAGSFSCRCS
+323 CLNGAGSFTCRCP
-336 PGFRGTNCE
+336 PGFRGNSCE
-345 TEESPCE
+345 TAESPCE
-352 SRVCQ
+352 NRVCQ
-357 NGGRCQAVNG
+357 NGGTCQVVNG
-367 MAACLCQP
+367 TAACLCQP
-375 GYMGTDCQTEVNECE
+375 GYTGVDCQTEVNECE
-390 SSPCLNGGHCIDL
+390 SSPCLNGGHCVDL

-459 QYGGPRVPGACLS
+459 QYGGPRMPGACLS
-472 HPCQNAGSCLETEQ
+472 HPCQNAGSCLETEH
-486 GYVCECQEGYTGQDC
+486 GYVCECQDGYTGQDC
-501 RDKLSEGCE
+501 RDQFSEGCE
-510 CRNGGNCL
+510 CRNGGSCL
-518 EGNVTVCQCPPGFFG
+518 EGNVTICQCPPGFFG

-546 VNTQCPDGGYCM
+546 MNTQCPDGGYCM

-591 SCEVHDDSYTCEC
+591 SCKVHDDSYICEC
-604 PRGFLGKHC
+604 PGGFLGTHC

-677 YKCDCPLGYAGRHCE
+677 YKCDCPPGYTGRHCE

-700 GPCENGATCEDL
+700 SPCENGATCEDL
-712 GGGYACTCPV
+712 GGDYVCTCPV

-729 QSEVDCGIPSE
+729 QSEVDCGIPSD

-751 KLGSLAEYQC
+751 KVGSLAEYQC
-761 ELGYTLSQRNHP
+761 ELGYALSQHNHP
-773 RVCRL
+773 RVCHM

-787 CNEIDECWS
+787 CDEIDECQS
-796 QPCLNGGHCK
+796 HPCLNGGQCK
-806 DRVAEFLCLCEPG
+806 DYVAAFLCLCEPG
-819 YTGHRCESDVDEC
+819 YTGHHCELDIDEC
-832 QLEPCKNG
+832 QSEPCKNS
-840 GTCQDLPGSFACYC
+840 GTCQDLPGSFACDC

-860 SQCETEVDAC
+860 TQCET
-870 ESGPCQNGGECKSYG
+870 
-885 GSYLCVCPEGFF
+885 
-897 GYHCETASDP
+897 
-907 CFSSP
+907 
-912 CGSRG
+912 
-917 YCLPG
+917 
-922 NGTHSCTCKVSYT
+922 
-935 GKSCEKGKGPQKW
+935 
-948 HQDAAQGSTPARQ
+948 
-961 RPPPARGSTPS
+961 
-972 GTSGS
+972 
-977 PGGRQG
+977 
-983 WGLASAAGGRQCGEA
+983 
-998 QAPGSVRGRWGQVS
+998 
-1012 LAPCSDGDPSDAL
+1012 
-1025 RRGGRG
+1025 
-1031 VQGKPLATSAGLPG
+1031 
-1045 APRPVP
+1045 
-1051 PVPQPWRVVARAQPP
+1051 
-1066 VLPGRCG
+1066 
-1073 RSAPGAQALPC
+1073 
-1084 LPGRWQ
+1084 
-1090 TVPAGPLPGAP
+1090 
-1101 RERARALSSTAAA
+1101 
-1114 LPLAAGVCSLK
+1114 
-1125 IHGITSPLCFCPHPE
+1125 

-1165 EDAAARQ
+1165 EDTAARQ

-1202 LRALASGRAYNISV
+1202 LRALTSGRAYNISV

-1256 ITVQWALHRLKHS
+1256 ITVQWALHQLQHS

-1274 RVSIRQP
+1274 RVSIHQLG
-1281 ADLADRTVELNSS
+1281 DLAGRTVELNSS

-1307 RYIVHVVTLSGL
+1307 RYIVHVTTLSGL

-1324 PSESLAVDPFHVW
+1324 PSESLSTAPFHVW

-1343 KNLTASRVTATSVSM
+1343 QNLTTSRVSATSVSM
-1358 AWEQPPAGAVE
+1358 VWEQPPAGTMA

-1387 NGKLM
+1387 NGKLV

-1402 QRYRLSVTAVQ
+1402 QRYHLSVTAVQ
-1413 NTEQGQVHSEPIHL
+1413 NTEQGQVHSEPAHL
-1427 YVTTLQR
+1427 YITTLQR
-1434 DGALERR
+1434 DVAPERR
-1441 WNQAGHSRVLRNRLP
+1441 WSQAGHPRVLRNRLP
-1456 PALLPDLRLLADH
+1456 PAFLPELRLLADH

-1490 ISARFGTALGKSIT
+1490 ISARFSTVLGKSIT

-1516 NMDVSSQ
+1516 NTEVSSRDS
-1523 GNLALQLRKAKSKS
+1523 LALQLREAKTKR
-1537 EGQNCST
+1537 EGQNCSM

-1550 GTCARDADS
+1550 GTCTRNTES
-1559 YHCNCRP
+1559 YHCACRP
-1566 GFKGWLCELGTGES
+1566 GFKGRLCQLAACKKVPHSCTRLYSETKSFPVWQGGTCHYLYRRVYKVHQDICYKESCES
-1580 TRYTR
+1580 TGSERTTSR
-1585 KSATRRAARAPVPRR
+1585 KPSNSHTLKKP
-1600 QPTENQ
+1600 
-1606 ATVAH
+1606 

>member
-1 MRGLAGW
+1 MRGLPGW
-8 AVLVALGEW
+8 TVILALGNWVWVE
-17 LWAGGV
+17 GV

-31 FGPAQGDAATGK
+31 FGLEQGDAVTLK
-43 QDDGGSEL
+43 QDDGGSGL
-51 RPLAVRFPFFGAGHT
+51 QPISVKFPFFGVGHT

-116 RESTEQP
+116 RESKDQAL
-123 ILERASRDIAQYFP
+123 LERATKDIGQYFP
-137 EFPGFAAQWVFIATW
+137 EVPEFSAQWVFVATW

-160 NSFSPVNTFQIV
+160 SSFSPVNTFQIV

-233 IADVEMTTNVGIP
+233 IVDVEMTTNVGIP

-254 DAQVQVGGCSNTT
+254 DAQVQVGGCNNTT

-304 RCHVDVDECLS
+304 RCHLDVDECLS

-323 CLNGAGSFSCRCS
+323 CINGVNSFSCQCP
-336 PGFRGTNCE
+336 PGFKGTTCE
-345 TEESPCE
+345 NEESPCE
-352 SRVCQ
+352 AKACQ
-357 NGGRCQAVNG
+357 NGGECQAVNG
-367 MAACLCQP
+367 TAACVCQP
-375 GYMGTDCQTEVNECE
+375 GYTGEDCEAEVNECD
-390 SSPCLNGGHCIDL
+390 SNPCLNGGRCIDL
-403 VDNYTC
+403 VDNYSC
-409 VCLEPFVGQ
+409 VCVEPFVGQ
-418 RCETDSSSCEDRSCQ
+418 RCETDPSSCEDRSCR

-446 ICTCSPGYYGNNC
+446 ICTCSPGYYGSNC
-459 QYGGPRVPGACLS
+459 QYGGPKVASACLS
-472 HPCQNAGSCLETEQ
+472 NPCQNKGNCLETEQ
-486 GYVCECQEGYTGQDC
+486 GYICECPEGYTGPDC
-501 RDKLSEGCE
+501 RDKLSEDCE
-510 CRNGGNCL
+510 CRNGGRCL
-518 EGNVTVCQCPPGFFG
+518 DGNFTICQCPPGYFG

-572 GTNHTMPSPCDSEP
+572 TTNHSVPSPCDSEP

-604 PRGFLGKHC
+604 PRGFLGQHC
-613 EKAKPRLCSTGPCR
+613 EKVRPRLCSSGPCR
-627 NGGTCRE
+627 NGGTCKE
-634 ADGEYH
+634 ADGEYY
-640 CTCPYRFTGKHC
+640 CACPYRFTGKHC

-664 CQNGGTC
+664 CQSGGTC

-677 YKCDCPLGYAGRHCE
+677 YKCDCPPGYTGRHCE
-692 IVPSPCFL
+692 IAPSLCFL
-700 GPCENGATCEDL
+700 SPCENGATCKDL
-712 GGGYACTCPV
+712 GNNYICTCPS
-722 GYVGKHC
+722 GYIGKHC
-729 QSEVDCGIPSE
+729 Q
-740 VKHAQA
+740 
-746 SFNST
+746 T
-751 KLGSLAEYQC
+751 
-761 ELGYTLSQRNHP
+761 
-773 RVCRL
+773 
-778 PGVWSDPPE
+778 
-787 CNEIDECWS
+787 EIDECRS
-796 QPCLNGGHCK
+796 QPCLNGGSCK
-806 DRVAEFLCLCEPG
+806 DRIAEFLCMCEAG
-819 YTGHRCESDVDEC
+819 YTGLHCELEIDEC
-832 QLEPCKNG
+832 QSDPCKNG
-840 GTCQDLPGSFACYC
+840 GTCRDLPGSFACLC
-854 PEGFLG
+854 PDGFMG
-860 SQCETEVDAC
+860 IHCETEVDAC
-870 ESGPCQNGGECKSYG
+870 ESSPCQNGGDCENYS
-885 GSYLCVCPEGFF
+885 GSYLCMCPEGFF

-917 YCLPG
+917 YCLPY
-922 NGTHSCTCKVSYT
+922 NGSHSCTCKVGYT
-935 GKSCEKGKGPQKW
+935 GKNCEK
-948 HQDAAQGSTPARQ
+948 
-961 RPPPARGSTPS
+961 
-972 GTSGS
+972 
-977 PGGRQG
+977 
-983 WGLASAAGGRQCGEA
+983 
-998 QAPGSVRGRWGQVS
+998 
-1012 LAPCSDGDPSDAL
+1012 
-1025 RRGGRG
+1025 
-1031 VQGKPLATSAGLPG
+1031 
-1045 APRPVP
+1045 
-1051 PVPQPWRVVARAQPP
+1051 
-1066 VLPGRCG
+1066 
-1073 RSAPGAQALPC
+1073 
-1084 LPGRWQ
+1084 
-1090 TVPAGPLPGAP
+1090 
-1101 RERARALSSTAAA
+1101 
-1114 LPLAAGVCSLK
+1114 
-1125 IHGITSPLCFCPHPE
+1125 

-1145 TSLKVERVEDT
+1145 TSLKVEGVEDT

-1165 EDAAARQ
+1165 EDPIAKQ
-1172 LIDGYAVTYVSLD
+1172 LTDGYAVTYVSLD

-1232 VMLTTRTRPRPVE
+1232 ITLITRTRPHPVE

-1281 ADLADRTVELNSS
+1281 GDMEHRTVELNSS
-1294 VAKYTFLDLQPGE
+1294 VAKYTFWDLQPGE
-1307 RYIVHVVTLSGL
+1307 RYIIDVTTLSGM

-1324 PSESLAVDPFHVW
+1324 PSESLATAPFHVW

-1343 KNLTASRVTATSVSM
+1343 RNLTASRVGATTVYM
-1358 AWEQPPAGAVE
+1358 TWEQPPASSSSVE

-1375 TTAQSVKSRYVP
+1375 TTSQSVKSRYVP
-1387 NGKLM
+1387 NGKLS

-1413 NTEQGQVHSEPIHL
+1413 NTEQGQVHSDPAHL
-1427 YVTTLQR
+1427 YVVTLQR
-1434 DGALERR
+1434 DGTPERR
-1441 WNQAGHSRVLRNRLP
+1441 WSQGGHPRVLRNRLP
-1456 PALLPDLRLLADH
+1456 PAFLPELRLLADH
-1469 DTAEEPSPAPRF
+1469 DISEEPSQAPRY

-1490 ISARFGTALGKSIT
+1490 ISAKFSSSPSKAIT
-1504 VKTQP
+1504 MKTQP
-1509 EAPVKLE
+1509 EAPLKLE
-1516 NMDVSSQ
+1516 NIEESTNRVS
-1523 GNLALQLRKAKSKS
+1523 LALQLPES
-1537 EGQNCST
+1537 ENKNRESASQNCSM

-1550 GTCARDADS
+1550 GTCVMDAES
-1559 YHCNCRP
+1559 YQCDCSP
-1566 GFKGWLCELGTGES
+1566 GFKGRHCELACKKVPQSCTRLYSETKSFPVWEGNVCHYLYKRVYKVHQDICYKESCES
-1580 TRYTR
+1580 TVSKKTASR
-1585 KSATRRAARAPVPRR
+1585 KQSNSHTLKKP
-1600 QPTENQ
+1600 
-1606 ATVAH
+1606 

>member
-1 MRGLAGW
+1 MRGVAGW

-31 FGPAQGDAATGK
+31 FGPTQGDAATRK

-51 RPLAVRFPFFGAGHT
+51 RPLSVPFPFFGAGHT

-123 ILERASRDIAQYFP
+123 ILERASRDIARYFP
-137 EFPGFAAQWVFIATW
+137 EFPGFSAQWVFIATW

-160 NSFSPVNTFQIV
+160 SSFSPVNTFQIV

-267 SVCLTLRPCLNGGK
+267 SVCLMLRPCLNGGK

-323 CLNGAGSFSCRCS
+323 CLNGAGSFSCRCL
-336 PGFRGTNCE
+336 PGFRGASCE
-345 TEESPCE
+345 AEESPCE

-367 MAACLCQP
+367 TAVCLCQL
-375 GYMGTDCQTEVNECE
+375 GYTGLDCQTEVNECE
-390 SSPCLNGGHCIDL
+390 SSPCLNGGHCVDL

-418 RCETDSSSCEDRSCQ
+418 RCETDSSSCEDWSCR

-459 QYGGPRVPGACLS
+459 QYGGPRVPSACLS
-472 HPCQNAGSCLETEQ
+472 HPCQNAGSCLETEE
-486 GYVCECQEGYTGQDC
+486 GYICECREGYTGQDC

-510 CRNGGNCL
+510 CRNGGSCL
-518 EGNVTVCQCPPGFFG
+518 EGNVTICQCPPGFFG

-546 VNTQCPDGGYCM
+546 MNTQCPDGGYCM

-659 CASGP
+659 CTSGP

-700 GPCENGATCEDL
+700 SPCENGATCEDL
-712 GGGYACTCPV
+712 GGGYVCMCPV

-729 QSEVDCGIPSE
+729 QSEVDCGVPSE

-751 KLGSLAEYQC
+751 KVGSLAEYQC
-761 ELGYTLSQRNHP
+761 ELGYTLSQHNHP

-787 CNEIDECWS
+787 CDEIDECQS
-796 QPCLNGGHCK
+796 QPCLNGGQCK
-806 DRVAEFLCLCEPG
+806 DRIAEFLCLCEPG
-819 YTGHRCESDVDEC
+819 YTGHHCESDVNEC
-832 QLEPCKNG
+832 QSEPCKNG
-840 GTCQDLPGSFACYC
+840 GTCRDLPGSFACYC
-854 PEGFLG
+854 PEGFVG
-860 SQCETEVDAC
+860 TQCETEVDAC
-870 ESGPCQNGGECKSYG
+870 ESGPCRNGGECESYG

-935 GKSCEKGKGPQKW
+935 GKRCEK
-948 HQDAAQGSTPARQ
+948 
-961 RPPPARGSTPS
+961 
-972 GTSGS
+972 
-977 PGGRQG
+977 
-983 WGLASAAGGRQCGEA
+983 
-998 QAPGSVRGRWGQVS
+998 
-1012 LAPCSDGDPSDAL
+1012 
-1025 RRGGRG
+1025 
-1031 VQGKPLATSAGLPG
+1031 
-1045 APRPVP
+1045 
-1051 PVPQPWRVVARAQPP
+1051 
-1066 VLPGRCG
+1066 
-1073 RSAPGAQALPC
+1073 
-1084 LPGRWQ
+1084 
-1090 TVPAGPLPGAP
+1090 
-1101 RERARALSSTAAA
+1101 
-1114 LPLAAGVCSLK
+1114 
-1125 IHGITSPLCFCPHPE
+1125 

-1232 VMLTTRTRPRPVE
+1232 IMLTTRTRPRPVE

-1251 VTASA
+1251 VTAST

-1274 RVSIRQP
+1274 RVSIRQLG
-1281 ADLADRTVELNSS
+1281 DLAESTTELNSS

-1307 RYIVHVVTLSGL
+1307 RYIVHVTTLSGL

-1324 PSESLAVDPFHVW
+1324 PSESLATAPFHVW

-1343 KNLTASRVTATSVSM
+1343 QNLTASHVTATSVSM
-1358 AWEQPPAGAVE
+1358 VWEQPPTGDVE

-1387 NGKLM
+1387 NGKLA

-1427 YVTTLQR
+1427 YITTLQR
-1434 DGALERR
+1434 DGAPERR
-1441 WNQAGHSRVLRNRLP
+1441 WSQAGHPRVLRNRLP
-1456 PALLPDLRLLADH
+1456 PAFLPELRLLADH
-1469 DTAEEPSPAPRF
+1469 DTAEEPSPTPRF
-1481 TELVDGRGR
+1481 TELVDGRGK
-1490 ISARFGTALGKSIT
+1490 ISARFSTALSKSIT
-1504 VKTQP
+1504 LKMQP

-1516 NMDVSSQ
+1516 NVEVFSQ
-1523 GNLALQLRKAKSKS
+1523 GSLALQLREAKRKS

-1550 GTCARDADS
+1550 GTCARDAES
-1559 YHCNCRP
+1559 YHCDCRP
-1566 GFKGWLCELGTGES
+1566 GFKGQLCELAACKKVPHSCTRLYSETKSFPVWEGGTCHYLYRRVYKVHQDVCYKESCES
-1580 TRYTR
+1580 TGSKTTTSR
-1585 KSATRRAARAPVPRR
+1585 KPSNSHTLKKP
-1600 QPTENQ
+1600 
-1606 ATVAH
+1606 

>member
-31 FGPAQGDAATGK
+31 FGPTQGDAVTRK

-51 RPLAVRFPFFGAGHT
+51 RPLSVPFPFFGAGHT

-123 ILERASRDIAQYFP
+123 ILERASRDIVQYFP
-137 EFPGFAAQWVFIATW
+137 EFPEFSAQWVFIATW

-160 NSFSPVNTFQIV
+160 SSFSPVNTFQIV

-267 SVCLTLRPCLNGGK
+267 SVCLMLRPCLNGGK

-323 CLNGAGSFSCRCS
+323 CLNGAGSFSCRCL
-336 PGFRGTNCE
+336 PGFRGASCE
-345 TEESPCE
+345 TESPCE
-352 SRVCQ
+352 NRVCQ
-357 NGGRCQAVNG
+357 NGGRCQAVNRT
-367 MAACLCQP
+367 ATCLCQP
-375 GYMGTDCQTEVNECE
+375 GYIGANCQTGKWQE
-390 SSPCLNGGHCIDL
+390 
-403 VDNYTC
+403 
-409 VCLEPFVGQ
+409 Q
-418 RCETDSSSCEDRSCQ
+418 
-433 NRQTCNYIRPGRY
+433 
-446 ICTCSPGYYGNNC
+446 
-459 QYGGPRVPGACLS
+459 VPGGDGDTS
-472 HPCQNAGSCLETEQ
+472 HLEFIQGSWTEQ
-486 GYVCECQEGYTGQDC
+486 PIHPAEGGC
-501 RDKLSEGCE
+501 AWVSGGACGCHPPELLPWGCE
-510 CRNGGNCL
+510 CRNGGSCL
-518 EGNVTVCQCPPGFFG
+518 EGNVTICQCLPGFFG
-533 LLCEFEVTTTPCN
+533 VLCEFEVTTTPCN
-546 VNTQCPDGGYCM
+546 MNTQCPDGGYCM

-591 SCEVHDDSYTCEC
+591 SCEAHDDSYTCEC

-613 EKAKPRLCSTGPCR
+613 EKAKPRLCSMGPCR

-634 ADGEYH
+634 VDGEYH

-677 YKCDCPLGYAGRHCE
+677 YKCDCPLGYTGRHCE
-692 IVPSPCFL
+692 IVSSPCFPS
-700 GPCENGATCEDL
+700 PCENGATCRDL
-712 GGGYACTCPV
+712 DGGYTCTCPV

-740 VKHAQA
+740 VKHARA

-751 KLGSLAEYQC
+751 KVGSLAEYQC
-761 ELGYTLSQRNHP
+761 ELGYILSQHNHP
-773 RVCRL
+773 RVCHL

-787 CNEIDECWS
+787 CNGEECWGAVPALGHRPSGLDPGDSCLSSCFFSARMPAEIDECWS
-796 QPCLNGGHCK
+796 QPCLNGGQCK

-819 YTGHRCESDVDEC
+819 YTGHHCESGKTVPRAC
-832 QLEPCKNG
+832 QSEPCKNG
-840 GTCQDLPGSFACYC
+840 ATCQDLLGSFACYC
-854 PEGFLG
+854 PEGFVG
-860 SQCETEVDAC
+860 TQ
-870 ESGPCQNGGECKSYG
+870 
-885 GSYLCVCPEGFF
+885 
-897 GYHCETASDP
+897 CETASDP

-917 YCLPG
+917 YCLPS

-935 GKSCEKGKGPQKW
+935 GKSCEK
-948 HQDAAQGSTPARQ
+948 
-961 RPPPARGSTPS
+961 
-972 GTSGS
+972 
-977 PGGRQG
+977 
-983 WGLASAAGGRQCGEA
+983 
-998 QAPGSVRGRWGQVS
+998 
-1012 LAPCSDGDPSDAL
+1012 
-1025 RRGGRG
+1025 
-1031 VQGKPLATSAGLPG
+1031 
-1045 APRPVP
+1045 
-1051 PVPQPWRVVARAQPP
+1051 
-1066 VLPGRCG
+1066 
-1073 RSAPGAQALPC
+1073 
-1084 LPGRWQ
+1084 
-1090 TVPAGPLPGAP
+1090 
-1101 RERARALSSTAAA
+1101 
-1114 LPLAAGVCSLK
+1114 
-1125 IHGITSPLCFCPHPE
+1125 

-1245 GFEITN
+1245 GFEIMN

-1281 ADLADRTVELNSS
+1281 GDLADRTVELNSS

-1307 RYIVHVVTLSGL
+1307 RYIIHVTTLSGV

-1324 PSESLAVDPFHVW
+1324 PSESLATAPFHVW

-1343 KNLTASRVTATSVSM
+1343 QNLTASRVTATSVSM

-1375 TTAQSVKSRYVP
+1375 TTTQSVKSRYVP
-1387 NGKLM
+1387 NGKLV
-1392 SYTVRDLLPG
+1392 SYMVRDLLPG

-1427 YVTTLQR
+1427 FVTTLQR
-1434 DGALERR
+1434 DGDPERR
-1441 WNQAGHSRVLRNRLP
+1441 WSPAGHSRVLRNRLP
-1456 PALLPDLRLLADH
+1456 PAFLPELRLLADH
-1469 DTAEEPSPAPRF
+1469 NTAEEPSPAPRF

-1490 ISARFGTALGKSIT
+1490 ISTRFGTALGKSIT
-1504 VKTQP
+1504 VKTRKCSTCFSAPSCHPVPSSGWQP
-1509 EAPVKLE
+1509 GRLL
-1516 NMDVSSQ
+1516 
-1523 GNLALQLRKAKSKS
+1523 G

-1550 GTCARDADS
+1550 GICSRDSKS
-1559 YHCNCRP
+1559 YHCDCRP
-1566 GFKGWLCELGTGES
+1566 GFKGRLCELACKKVPHSCTRLYSETKSFPVWQGGTCHYLYRRVYKVHQDVCHKENCES
-1580 TRYTR
+1580 TGSKKKTSR
-1585 KSATRRAARAPVPRR
+1585 KPSNSHTLRKP
-1600 QPTENQ
+1600 
-1606 ATVAH
+1606 

>member
-1 MRGLAGW
+1 MRGVAGW

-31 FGPAQGDAATGK
+31 FGPTQGDAATRK

-51 RPLAVRFPFFGAGHT
+51 RPLSVPFPFFGAGHT

-123 ILERASRDIAQYFP
+123 ILERASRDIARYFP
-137 EFPGFAAQWVFIATW
+137 EFPGFSAQWVFIATW

-160 NSFSPVNTFQIV
+160 SSFSPVNTFQIV

-267 SVCLTLRPCLNGGK
+267 SVCLMLRPCLNGGK

-323 CLNGAGSFSCRCS
+323 CLNGAGSFSCRCL
-336 PGFRGTNCE
+336 PGFRGASCE
-345 TEESPCE
+345 AEESPCE

-367 MAACLCQP
+367 TAVCLCQL
-375 GYMGTDCQTEVNECE
+375 GYTGLDCQTEVNECE
-390 SSPCLNGGHCIDL
+390 SSPCLNGGHCVDL

-418 RCETDSSSCEDRSCQ
+418 RCETDSSSCEDWSCR

-459 QYGGPRVPGACLS
+459 QYGGPRVPSACLS
-472 HPCQNAGSCLETEQ
+472 HPCQNAGSCLETEE
-486 GYVCECQEGYTGQDC
+486 GYICECREGYTGQDC

-510 CRNGGNCL
+510 CRNGGSCL
-518 EGNVTVCQCPPGFFG
+518 EGNVTICQCPPGFFG

-546 VNTQCPDGGYCM
+546 MNTQCPDGGYCM

-659 CASGP
+659 CTSGP

-700 GPCENGATCEDL
+700 SPCENGATCEDL
-712 GGGYACTCPV
+712 GGGYVCMCPV

-729 QSEVDCGIPSE
+729 QSEVDCGVPSE

-751 KLGSLAEYQC
+751 KVGSLAEYQC
-761 ELGYTLSQRNHP
+761 ELGYTLSQHNHP

-787 CNEIDECWS
+787 CDEIDECQS
-796 QPCLNGGHCK
+796 QPCLNGGQCK
-806 DRVAEFLCLCEPG
+806 DRIAEFLCLCEPG
-819 YTGHRCESDVDEC
+819 YTGHHCESDVNEC
-832 QLEPCKNG
+832 QSEPCKNG
-840 GTCQDLPGSFACYC
+840 GTCRDLPGSFACYC
-854 PEGFLG
+854 PEGFVG
-860 SQCETEVDAC
+860 TQCETEVDAC
-870 ESGPCQNGGECKSYG
+870 ESGPCRNGGECESYG

-897 GYHCETASDP
+897 GYHCET
-907 CFSSP
+907 
-912 CGSRG
+912 G
-917 YCLPG
+917 
-922 NGTHSCTCKVSYT
+922 
-935 GKSCEKGKGPQKW
+935 
-948 HQDAAQGSTPARQ
+948 
-961 RPPPARGSTPS
+961 
-972 GTSGS
+972 
-977 PGGRQG
+977 
-983 WGLASAAGGRQCGEA
+983 
-998 QAPGSVRGRWGQVS
+998 
-1012 LAPCSDGDPSDAL
+1012 
-1025 RRGGRG
+1025 
-1031 VQGKPLATSAGLPG
+1031 
-1045 APRPVP
+1045 
-1051 PVPQPWRVVARAQPP
+1051 
-1066 VLPGRCG
+1066 
-1073 RSAPGAQALPC
+1073 
-1084 LPGRWQ
+1084 
-1090 TVPAGPLPGAP
+1090 
-1101 RERARALSSTAAA
+1101 
-1114 LPLAAGVCSLK
+1114 
-1125 IHGITSPLCFCPHPE
+1125 
-1140 ELLPP
+1140 
-1145 TSLKVERVEDT
+1145 
-1156 GVLISWHPP
+1156 
-1165 EDAAARQ
+1165 
-1172 LIDGYAVTYVSLD
+1172 
-1185 GSYRRT
+1185 
-1191 DFVDRS
+1191 
-1197 RSAHQ
+1197 
-1202 LRALASGRAYNISV
+1202 
-1216 FSVKRN
+1216 
-1222 VNNKNDISRP
+1222 
-1232 VMLTTRTRPRPVE
+1232 PRPVE

-1251 VTASA
+1251 VTAST

-1274 RVSIRQP
+1274 RVSIRQLG
-1281 ADLADRTVELNSS
+1281 DLAESTTELNSS

-1307 RYIVHVVTLSGL
+1307 RYIVHVTTLSGL

-1324 PSESLAVDPFHVW
+1324 PSESLATAPFHVW

-1343 KNLTASRVTATSVSM
+1343 QNLTASHVTATSVSM
-1358 AWEQPPAGAVE
+1358 VWEQPPTGDVE

-1387 NGKLM
+1387 NGKLA

-1427 YVTTLQR
+1427 YITTLQR
-1434 DGALERR
+1434 DGAPERR
-1441 WNQAGHSRVLRNRLP
+1441 WSQAGHPRVLRNRLP
-1456 PALLPDLRLLADH
+1456 PAFLPELRLLADH
-1469 DTAEEPSPAPRF
+1469 DTAEEPSPTPRF
-1481 TELVDGRGR
+1481 TELVDGRGK
-1490 ISARFGTALGKSIT
+1490 ISARFSTALSKSIT
-1504 VKTQP
+1504 LKMQP

-1516 NMDVSSQ
+1516 NVEVFSQ
-1523 GNLALQLRKAKSKS
+1523 GSLALQLREAKRKS

-1550 GTCARDADS
+1550 GTCARDAES
-1559 YHCNCRP
+1559 YHCDCRP
-1566 GFKGWLCELGTGES
+1566 GFKGQLCELAACKKVPHSCTRLYSETKSFPVWEGGTCHYLYRRVYKVHQDVCYKESCES
-1580 TRYTR
+1580 TGSKTTTSR
-1585 KSATRRAARAPVPRR
+1585 KPSNSHTLKKP
-1600 QPTENQ
+1600 
-1606 ATVAH
+1606 

>member
-1 MRGLAGW
+1 MRGLPGW
-8 AVLVALGEW
+8 TVILALGNWVWVE
-17 LWAGGV
+17 GV

-31 FGPAQGDAATGK
+31 FGLEQGDAVTLK
-43 QDDGGSEL
+43 QDDGGSGL
-51 RPLAVRFPFFGAGHT
+51 QPISVKFPFFGVGHT

-116 RESTEQP
+116 RESKDQAL
-123 ILERASRDIAQYFP
+123 LERATKDIGQYFP
-137 EFPGFAAQWVFIATW
+137 EVPEFSAQWVFVATW

-160 NSFSPVNTFQIV
+160 SSFSPVNTFQIV

-233 IADVEMTTNVGIP
+233 IVDVEMTTNVGIP

-254 DAQVQVGGCSNTT
+254 DAQVQVGGCNNTT

-304 RCHVDVDECLS
+304 RCHLDVDECLS

-323 CLNGAGSFSCRCS
+323 CINGVNSFSCQCP
-336 PGFRGTNCE
+336 PGFKGTTCE
-345 TEESPCE
+345 NEESPCE
-352 SRVCQ
+352 AKACQ
-357 NGGRCQAVNG
+357 NGGECQAVNG
-367 MAACLCQP
+367 TAACVCQP
-375 GYMGTDCQTEVNECE
+375 GYTGEDCEAEVNECD
-390 SSPCLNGGHCIDL
+390 SNPCLNGGRCIDL
-403 VDNYTC
+403 VDNYSC
-409 VCLEPFVGQ
+409 VCVEPFVGQ
-418 RCETDSSSCEDRSCQ
+418 RCET
-433 NRQTCNYIRPGRY
+433 
-446 ICTCSPGYYGNNC
+446 
-459 QYGGPRVPGACLS
+459 GGPRVASACLS
-472 HPCQNAGSCLETEQ
+472 NPCQNEGNCLETEQ
-486 GYVCECQEGYTGQDC
+486 GYICECPEGYTGPDC
-501 RDKLSEGCE
+501 RDNCE
-510 CRNGGNCL
+510 CRNGGRCL
-518 EGNVTVCQCPPGFFG
+518 DGNFTICQCPPGYFG

-546 VNTQCPDGGYCM
+546 MNTQCPDGGYCM

-572 GTNHTMPSPCDSEP
+572 TTNHSVPSPCDSEP

-604 PRGFLGKHC
+604 PRGFLGQHC
-613 EKAKPRLCSTGPCR
+613 EKVRPRLCSSGPCR
-627 NGGTCRE
+627 NGGTCKE
-634 ADGEYH
+634 ADGEYY
-640 CTCPYRFTGKHC
+640 CACPYRFTGKHC

-664 CQNGGTC
+664 CQSGGTC

-677 YKCDCPLGYAGRHCE
+677 YKCDCPPGYTGRHCE
-692 IVPSPCFL
+692 IAPSLCFL
-700 GPCENGATCEDL
+700 SPCENGATCKDL
-712 GGGYACTCPV
+712 GNNYICTCPS
-722 GYVGKHC
+722 GYIGKHC
-729 QSEVDCGIPSE
+729 QTEVDCGVPSE

-746 SFNST
+746 MFNST
-751 KLGSLAEYQC
+751 RVGSLAKYHC
-761 ELGYTLSQRNHP
+761 DLGYVLSPHHAP
-773 RVCRL
+773 RVCS
-778 PGVWSDPPE
+778 PQGIWSDPPE
-787 CNEIDECWS
+787 CDEIDECGS
-796 QPCLNGGHCK
+796 QPCLNGGSCK
-806 DRVAEFLCLCEPG
+806 DRIAEFLCVCEAG
-819 YTGHRCESDVDEC
+819 YTGLHCELEIDEC
-832 QLEPCKNG
+832 QSDPCKNG
-840 GTCQDLPGSFACYC
+840 GTCRDLPGSFACLC
-854 PEGFLG
+854 PDGFMG
-860 SQCETEVDAC
+860 IHCEAEVDAC
-870 ESGPCQNGGECKSYG
+870 ESSPCQNGGDCENYS

-917 YCLPG
+917 YCLPY
-922 NGTHSCTCKVSYT
+922 NGSHSCTCKVGYT
-935 GKSCEKGKGPQKW
+935 GKNCEK
-948 HQDAAQGSTPARQ
+948 
-961 RPPPARGSTPS
+961 
-972 GTSGS
+972 
-977 PGGRQG
+977 
-983 WGLASAAGGRQCGEA
+983 
-998 QAPGSVRGRWGQVS
+998 
-1012 LAPCSDGDPSDAL
+1012 
-1025 RRGGRG
+1025 
-1031 VQGKPLATSAGLPG
+1031 
-1045 APRPVP
+1045 
-1051 PVPQPWRVVARAQPP
+1051 
-1066 VLPGRCG
+1066 
-1073 RSAPGAQALPC
+1073 
-1084 LPGRWQ
+1084 
-1090 TVPAGPLPGAP
+1090 
-1101 RERARALSSTAAA
+1101 
-1114 LPLAAGVCSLK
+1114 
-1125 IHGITSPLCFCPHPE
+1125 

-1145 TSLKVERVEDT
+1145 TSLKVEGVEDT

-1165 EDAAARQ
+1165 EDPIAKQ
-1172 LIDGYAVTYVSLD
+1172 LTDGYAVTYVSLD

-1232 VMLTTRTRPRPVE
+1232 ITLITRTRPHPVE

-1281 ADLADRTVELNSS
+1281 GDVEHRTVELNSS
-1294 VAKYTFLDLQPGE
+1294 VAKYTFWDLQPGE
-1307 RYIVHVVTLSGL
+1307 RYIIHVTTLSGM

-1324 PSESLAVDPFHVW
+1324 PSESLATAPFHVW

-1343 KNLTASRVTATSVSM
+1343 RNLTASRVGATTVYM
-1358 AWEQPPAGAVE
+1358 TWEQPPASSSSVE

-1375 TTAQSVKSRYVP
+1375 TTSQSVKSRYVP
-1387 NGKLM
+1387 NGKLS

-1413 NTEQGQVHSEPIHL
+1413 NTEQGQVHSDPAHL
-1427 YVTTLQR
+1427 YVVTLQR
-1434 DGALERR
+1434 DGTPERR
-1441 WNQAGHSRVLRNRLP
+1441 WSQGGHPRILRNRLP
-1456 PALLPDLRLLADH
+1456 PAFLPELRLLADH
-1469 DTAEEPSPAPRF
+1469 DISEEPSQAPRY

-1490 ISARFGTALGKSIT
+1490 ISAKFSSSPSKAIT
-1504 VKTQP
+1504 MKTQP

-1516 NMDVSSQ
+1516 NIEESTNRVS
-1523 GNLALQLRKAKSKS
+1523 LALQLPESENKNRDSKS
-1537 EGQNCST
+1537 GARQNCSM

-1550 GTCARDADS
+1550 GTCVMDTES
-1559 YHCNCRP
+1559 YQCDCSP
-1566 GFKGWLCELGTGES
+1566 GFKGRHCELACKKVPQSCTRLYSETKSFPVWEGNVCHYLYKRVYKVHQDVCYKESCES
-1580 TRYTR
+1580 TVSKKTASR
-1585 KSATRRAARAPVPRR
+1585 KQSNSHTLKKP
-1600 QPTENQ
+1600 
-1606 ATVAH
+1606 

>member
-8 AVLVALGEW
+8 VALAALLGEW
-17 LWAGGV
+17 LRAGGV

-31 FGPAQGDAATGK
+31 FGPAQGDAATLK

-51 RPLAVRFPFFGAGHT
+51 RPLSVRFPFFGAGHT

-116 RESTEQP
+116 RESQDQA
-123 ILERASRDIAQYFP
+123 ILQRATKDIAQYFP
-137 EFPGFAAQWVFIATW
+137 EFPDFSAQWVFIATW

-160 NSFSPVNTFQIV
+160 SSFSPVNTFQIV

-323 CLNGAGSFSCRCS
+323 CINSVNSFSCQCP
-336 PGFRGTNCE
+336 PGFRGASCE
-345 TEESPCE
+345 IEESPCE
-352 SRVCQ
+352 TKVCQ
-357 NGGRCQAVNG
+357 NGGTCQVANGTAVC
-367 MAACLCQP
+367 MCQP
-375 GYMGTDCQTEVNECE
+375 GYAGGDCETEVNECE
-390 SSPCLNGGHCIDL
+390 SSPCLNGGHCVDL

-418 RCETDSSSCEDRSCQ
+418 RCETDPSSCEDRSCR

-459 QYGGPRVPGACLS
+459 QYGGPRVPSACLS
-472 HPCQNAGSCLETEQ
+472 NPCQNGGSCLELEQ
-486 GYVCECQEGYTGQDC
+486 GYACDCLEGYAGQDC
-501 RDKLSEGCE
+501 HDKLTEGCE
-510 CRNGGNCL
+510 CRNGGSCL
-518 EGNVTVCQCPPGFFG
+518 EGNVTICQCLPGYFG

-572 GTNHTMPSPCDSEP
+572 GTNHTVPSPCDSEP

-591 SCEVHDDSYTCEC
+591 SCETQDESYTCEC
-604 PRGFLGKHC
+604 PSGFLGKHC
-613 EKAKPRLCSTGPCR
+613 ERARPRLCSTVLCR
-627 NGGTCRE
+627 NGGTCKE

-640 CTCPYRFTGKHC
+640 CTCPYRFTGRHC

-677 YKCDCPLGYAGRHCE
+677 YKCDCAPGYAGRHCE
-692 IVPSPCFL
+692 IVPSPCFMS
-700 GPCENGATCEDL
+700 PCENGATCEDL
-712 GGGYACTCPV
+712 GGDFACTCPM
-722 GYVGKHC
+722 GYTGKRC
-729 QSEVDCGIPSE
+729 GTEIDCGMPSA

-751 KLGSLAEYQC
+751 TVGSLAKYHC
-761 ELGYTLSQRNHP
+761 ELGYVLSQHNSP
-773 RVCRL
+773 RVCRSQ
-778 PGVWSDPPE
+778 GVWSDPPE
-787 CNEIDECWS
+787 CDEIDECQS
-796 QPCLNGGHCK
+796 QPCLNGGRCK
-806 DRVAEFLCLCEPG
+806 DRIAEFLCVCEPG
-819 YTGHRCESDVDEC
+819 YTGHHCELEVDEC
-832 QLEPCKNG
+832 QSEPCKNG
-840 GTCQDLPGSFACYC
+840 GTCRDLLGSFDCSC
-854 PEGFLG
+854 PKGFLG
-860 SQCETEVDAC
+860 TQCEEEVDAC
-870 ESGPCQNGGECKSYG
+870 ESDPCQNGGECEGDG

-917 YCLPG
+917 YCLPS

-935 GKSCEKGKGPQKW
+935 GKSCEK
-948 HQDAAQGSTPARQ
+948 
-961 RPPPARGSTPS
+961 
-972 GTSGS
+972 
-977 PGGRQG
+977 
-983 WGLASAAGGRQCGEA
+983 
-998 QAPGSVRGRWGQVS
+998 
-1012 LAPCSDGDPSDAL
+1012 
-1025 RRGGRG
+1025 
-1031 VQGKPLATSAGLPG
+1031 
-1045 APRPVP
+1045 
-1051 PVPQPWRVVARAQPP
+1051 
-1066 VLPGRCG
+1066 
-1073 RSAPGAQALPC
+1073 
-1084 LPGRWQ
+1084 
-1090 TVPAGPLPGAP
+1090 
-1101 RERARALSSTAAA
+1101 
-1114 LPLAAGVCSLK
+1114 
-1125 IHGITSPLCFCPHPE
+1125 

-1172 LIDGYAVTYVSLD
+1172 LIDGYAVTYVSFD

-1251 VTASA
+1251 VTAST

-1281 ADLADRTVELNSS
+1281 GDLEDRTVELNSS

-1307 RYIVHVVTLSGL
+1307 RYFVHVTTLSGI

-1324 PSESLAVDPFHVW
+1324 PSESLATAPFHVW

-1343 KNLTASRVTATSVSM
+1343 RNLTASRVTPTSVSM
-1358 AWEQPPAGAVE
+1358 TWEQPPAGAVE

-1375 TTAQSVKSRYVP
+1375 TTAQSIKSRYVP
-1387 NGKLM
+1387 NGKLA
-1392 SYTVRDLLPG
+1392 SYTVRDLLPA

-1427 YVTTLQR
+1427 YVTTLQK
-1434 DGALERR
+1434 DGAPERR
-1441 WNQAGHSRVLRNRLP
+1441 WSQAGHPRVLRNRLP
-1456 PALLPDLRLLADH
+1456 PAFLPELRLLADH

-1481 TELVDGRGR
+1481 TELVDGRRR
-1490 ISARFGTALGKSIT
+1490 ISARFGTLPSKSIT

-1509 EAPVKLE
+1509 EAPMRLE
-1516 NMDVSSQ
+1516 NTEEPSRSS
-1523 GNLALQLRKAKSKS
+1523 LTLQLREAWSKS
-1537 EGQNCST
+1537 TRQNCST
-1544 NPCRNG
+1544 NPCKNG
-1550 GTCARDADS
+1550 GTCVSESES
-1559 YHCNCRP
+1559 YHCDCSP
-1566 GFKGWLCELGTGES
+1566 GFKGRHCELAACKKVPHSCTRLYSETKSFPVWEGGTCHYLYKRVYKVHQDVCYKESCES
-1580 TRYTR
+1580 TGSKKTASR
-1585 KSATRRAARAPVPRR
+1585 KRSDSHTLKKP
-1600 QPTENQ
+1600 
-1606 ATVAH
+1606 

>member
-1 MRGLAGW
+1 MQVLAGW
-8 AVLVALGEW
+8 AVLVALGWCLRAAAE
-17 LWAGGV
+17 
-23 VPLADFYP
+23 VPLGDFYP
-31 FGPAQGDAATGK
+31 FGPAQGDAATRK

-51 RPLAVRFPFFGAGHT
+51 RPLSIPFPFFGAGHT

-105 VDNRRAGDVYY
+105 VDNRRAGEIYY

-123 ILERASRDIAQYFP
+123 ILDRASRDIAQYFP
-137 EFPGFAAQWVFIATW
+137 EFPEFSAQWVFIATW

-323 CLNGAGSFSCRCS
+323 CLNGAGRFTCRCP
-336 PGFRGTNCE
+336 PGFRGNSCE
-345 TEESPCE
+345 TAESPCE
-352 SRVCQ
+352 NRVCQ
-357 NGGRCQAVNG
+357 NGGTCQVVNRT
-367 MAACLCQP
+367 AACLCQS
-375 GYMGTDCQTEVNECE
+375 GYTGDDCQTEVNECE
-390 SSPCLNGGHCIDL
+390 SSPCLNGGHCMDL

-472 HPCQNAGSCLETEQ
+472 QPCQNAGSCLETER

-501 RDKLSEGCE
+501 RDQLSEGCE
-510 CRNGGNCL
+510 CRNGGSCL
-518 EGNVTVCQCPPGFFG
+518 EGNVTVCQCLPGFFG

-546 VNTQCPDGGYCM
+546 MNTQCPDGGYCM
-558 EYGGSYLCVCHTDY
+558 EYGGSYLCVCHSNY

-591 SCEVHDDSYTCEC
+591 SCKVHDDSYSCEC
-604 PRGFLGKHC
+604 PQGFLGMHC

-640 CTCPYRFTGKHC
+640 CSCPYRFTGKHC

-677 YKCDCPLGYAGRHCE
+677 YKCDCPPGYTGRHCE

-700 GPCENGATCEDL
+700 SPCENGATCKDL
-712 GGGYACTCPV
+712 DGGYTCTCSL

-729 QSEVDCGIPSE
+729 QFEVDCGIPSE

-751 KLGSLAEYQC
+751 KVGSLAEYQC
-761 ELGYTLSQRNHP
+761 ELGYILSQHNHP
-773 RVCRL
+773 RVCRV

-787 CNEIDECWS
+787 CDEIDECQS
-796 QPCLNGGHCK
+796 QPCLNGGQCK
-806 DRVAEFLCLCEPG
+806 DRVSAFLCLCEPG
-819 YTGHRCESDVDEC
+819 YTGHHCELDVDEC
-832 QLEPCKNG
+832 QSEPCKNS
-840 GTCQDLPGSFACYC
+840 GTCQDLPGSFACSC

-860 SQCETEVDAC
+860 TQCETEVDAC
-870 ESGPCQNGGECKSYG
+870 ESDPCQNGGECESYG

-917 YCLPG
+917 YCLPS

-935 GKSCEKGKGPQKW
+935 GKNCEK
-948 HQDAAQGSTPARQ
+948 
-961 RPPPARGSTPS
+961 
-972 GTSGS
+972 
-977 PGGRQG
+977 
-983 WGLASAAGGRQCGEA
+983 
-998 QAPGSVRGRWGQVS
+998 
-1012 LAPCSDGDPSDAL
+1012 
-1025 RRGGRG
+1025 
-1031 VQGKPLATSAGLPG
+1031 
-1045 APRPVP
+1045 
-1051 PVPQPWRVVARAQPP
+1051 
-1066 VLPGRCG
+1066 
-1073 RSAPGAQALPC
+1073 
-1084 LPGRWQ
+1084 
-1090 TVPAGPLPGAP
+1090 
-1101 RERARALSSTAAA
+1101 
-1114 LPLAAGVCSLK
+1114 
-1125 IHGITSPLCFCPHPE
+1125 
-1140 ELLPP
+1140 
-1145 TSLKVERVEDT
+1145 
-1156 GVLISWHPP
+1156 
-1165 EDAAARQ
+1165 
-1172 LIDGYAVTYVSLD
+1172 
-1185 GSYRRT
+1185 
-1191 DFVDRS
+1191 
-1197 RSAHQ
+1197 
-1202 LRALASGRAYNISV
+1202 
-1216 FSVKRN
+1216 VKRN

-1245 GFEITN
+1245 GFEISN

-1256 ITVQWALHRLKHS
+1256 ITVQWALHRLQHS

-1274 RVSIRQP
+1274 RVSIRHMG
-1281 ADLADRTVELNSS
+1281 DLAARTVELNSS

-1307 RYIVHVVTLSGL
+1307 RYIIHVTTLSGL
-1319 GTEDH
+1319 GVEDH
-1324 PSESLAVDPFHVW
+1324 PSESLATAPFHVW

-1343 KNLTASRVTATSVSM
+1343 QNLTASHVTATSVSM
-1358 AWEQPPAGAVE
+1358 AWEQPPAGTME

-1387 NGKLM
+1387 NGKLV

-1402 QRYRLSVTAVQ
+1402 QRYHLSLTAVQ
-1413 NTEQGQVHSEPIHL
+1413 STEQGQLHSEPIHL
-1427 YVTTLQR
+1427 HVSTLQR
-1434 DGALERR
+1434 DGAPERR
-1441 WNQAGHSRVLRNRLP
+1441 WSQAGHPRVLRNRLP
-1456 PALLPDLRLLADH
+1456 PAFLPELRLLADH

-1490 ISARFGTALGKSIT
+1490 ISARFGPALGRSIT

-1516 NMDVSSQ
+1516 NTEVSSWDS
-1523 GNLALQLRKAKSKS
+1523 LALQLREAKSKR
-1537 EGQNCST
+1537 EGQKCSK

-1550 GTCARDADS
+1550 GTCTRDEES
-1559 YHCNCRP
+1559 YHCACHP
-1566 GFKGWLCELGTGES
+1566 GFKGRLCQLACKKVPHSCTRLYSETRAFPVWEGGTCH
-1580 TRYTR
+1580 YL
-1585 KSATRRAARAPVPRR
+1585 
-1600 QPTENQ
+1600 
-1606 ATVAH
+1606 

>member
-1 MRGLAGW
+1 AGW
-8 AVLVALGEW
+8 AVLVALGWCLRAAAE
-17 LWAGGV
+17 
-23 VPLADFYP
+23 VPLGDFYP
-31 FGPAQGDAATGK
+31 FGPAQGDAATRK

-51 RPLAVRFPFFGAGHT
+51 RPLSIPFPFFGAGHT

-105 VDNRRAGDVYY
+105 VDNRRAGEIYY

-123 ILERASRDIAQYFP
+123 ILDRASRDIAQYFP
-137 EFPGFAAQWVFIATW
+137 EFPEFSAQWVFIATW

-323 CLNGAGSFSCRCS
+323 CLNGAGRFTCRCP
-336 PGFRGTNCE
+336 PGFRGNSCE
-345 TEESPCE
+345 TAESPCE
-352 SRVCQ
+352 NRVCQ
-357 NGGRCQAVNG
+357 NGGSCQVVNRT
-367 MAACLCQP
+367 AACLCQS
-375 GYMGTDCQTEVNECE
+375 GYTGEDCQTEVNECE
-390 SSPCLNGGHCIDL
+390 SSPCLNGGHCMDL

-418 RCETDSSSCEDRSCQ
+418 RCETDSSSCEDRNCQ

-472 HPCQNAGSCLETEQ
+472 QPCQNAGSCLETER

-501 RDKLSEGCE
+501 RDQLSEGCE
-510 CRNGGNCL
+510 CRNGGSCL
-518 EGNVTVCQCPPGFFG
+518 EGNVTVCQCLPGFFG

-546 VNTQCPDGGYCM
+546 MNTQCPDGGYCM
-558 EYGGSYLCVCHTDY
+558 EYGGSYLCVCHTNY

-591 SCEVHDDSYTCEC
+591 SCKVHDDSYSCEC
-604 PRGFLGKHC
+604 PQGFLGMHC
-613 EKAKPRLCSTGPCR
+613 EKAKPRLCSAGPCR

-640 CTCPYRFTGKHC
+640 CSCPYRFTGKHC

-677 YKCDCPLGYAGRHCE
+677 YKCDCLPGYTGRHCE

-700 GPCENGATCEDL
+700 SPCENGATCEDL
-712 GGGYACTCPV
+712 GEGYACTCSL

-729 QSEVDCGIPSE
+729 QFEVDCGIPSE

-751 KLGSLAEYQC
+751 KVGSLAEYQC
-761 ELGYTLSQRNHP
+761 ELGYILSQHNHP
-773 RVCRL
+773 RVCRV

-787 CNEIDECWS
+787 CDEIDECQS
-796 QPCLNGGHCK
+796 QPCLNGGQCK
-806 DRVAEFLCLCEPG
+806 DRVSAFLCLCEPG
-819 YTGHRCESDVDEC
+819 YTGHHCELDVDEC
-832 QLEPCKNG
+832 QSEPCKNS
-840 GTCQDLPGSFACYC
+840 GTCQDLPGSFACSC

-860 SQCETEVDAC
+860 TQCETEVDAC
-870 ESGPCQNGGECKSYG
+870 ESDPCQNGGECESYG

-917 YCLPG
+917 YCLPS

-935 GKSCEKGKGPQKW
+935 GKNCEK
-948 HQDAAQGSTPARQ
+948 
-961 RPPPARGSTPS
+961 
-972 GTSGS
+972 
-977 PGGRQG
+977 
-983 WGLASAAGGRQCGEA
+983 
-998 QAPGSVRGRWGQVS
+998 
-1012 LAPCSDGDPSDAL
+1012 
-1025 RRGGRG
+1025 
-1031 VQGKPLATSAGLPG
+1031 
-1045 APRPVP
+1045 
-1051 PVPQPWRVVARAQPP
+1051 
-1066 VLPGRCG
+1066 
-1073 RSAPGAQALPC
+1073 
-1084 LPGRWQ
+1084 
-1090 TVPAGPLPGAP
+1090 
-1101 RERARALSSTAAA
+1101 
-1114 LPLAAGVCSLK
+1114 
-1125 IHGITSPLCFCPHPE
+1125 
-1140 ELLPP
+1140 
-1145 TSLKVERVEDT
+1145 
-1156 GVLISWHPP
+1156 
-1165 EDAAARQ
+1165 
-1172 LIDGYAVTYVSLD
+1172 
-1185 GSYRRT
+1185 
-1191 DFVDRS
+1191 
-1197 RSAHQ
+1197 
-1202 LRALASGRAYNISV
+1202 
-1216 FSVKRN
+1216 VKRN

-1245 GFEITN
+1245 GFEISN

-1256 ITVQWALHRLKHS
+1256 ITVQWALHRLQHS

-1274 RVSIRQP
+1274 RVSIRHTG
-1281 ADLADRTVELNSS
+1281 DLAARTVELNSS

-1307 RYIVHVVTLSGL
+1307 RYIIHVTTLSGL
-1319 GTEDH
+1319 GVEDH
-1324 PSESLAVDPFHVW
+1324 PSESLATAPFHVW

-1343 KNLTASRVTATSVSM
+1343 QNLTASHVTATSVSM
-1358 AWEQPPAGAVE
+1358 AWEQPPAGTME

-1387 NGKLM
+1387 NGKLV

-1402 QRYRLSVTAVQ
+1402 QRYHLSLTAVQ
-1413 NTEQGQVHSEPIHL
+1413 STEQGQLHSEPIHL
-1427 YVTTLQR
+1427 HVSTLQR
-1434 DGALERR
+1434 DGAPERR
-1441 WNQAGHSRVLRNRLP
+1441 WSPAGHPRVLRNRLP
-1456 PALLPDLRLLADH
+1456 PAFLPELRLLADH

-1490 ISARFGTALGKSIT
+1490 ISARFGPALGRSIT

-1516 NMDVSSQ
+1516 NTEVSSWDS
-1523 GNLALQLRKAKSKS
+1523 LALQLRETKSKR
-1537 EGQNCST
+1537 EGQKCSK

-1550 GTCARDADS
+1550 GTCTRHEES
-1559 YHCNCRP
+1559 FHCACHP
-1566 GFKGWLCELGTGES
+1566 GFKGRLCQLACKKVPHSCTRLYSETRAFPVWEGGTCHYLSRRVYKVHQDICYKESCES
-1580 TRYTR
+1580 TTSKRTSSR
-1585 KSATRRAARAPVPRR
+1585 KPSNSHTLKKP
-1600 QPTENQ
+1600 
-1606 ATVAH
+1606 

>member
-1 MRGLAGW
+1 MRGLVGW

-31 FGPAQGDAATGK
+31 FGPTQGDAATRK

-51 RPLAVRFPFFGAGHT
+51 RPLSIPFPFFGAGHT

-137 EFPGFAAQWVFIATW
+137 EFPGFSAQWVFIATW

-160 NSFSPVNTFQIV
+160 SSFSPVNTFQIV

-203 AGLGGI
+203 TGLGGI

-323 CLNGAGSFSCRCS
+323 CLNGAGSFSCRCP

-352 SRVCQ
+352 NKVCQ
-357 NGGRCQAVNG
+357 NGGMCQAANRT
-367 MAACLCQP
+367 AACLCQP
-375 GYMGTDCQTEVNECE
+375 GYTGVDCQTEVNECE

-418 RCETDSSSCEDRSCQ
+418 RCETDSSSCEDRSCR

-459 QYGGPRVPGACLS
+459 QYSGPRVPSACLS
-472 HPCQNAGSCLETEQ
+472 QPCQNAGSCLETEQ
-486 GYVCECQEGYTGQDC
+486 GYVCECREGYTGQDC
-501 RDKLSEGCE
+501 RDQLSEGCE
-510 CRNGGNCL
+510 CRNGGSCL
-518 EGNVTVCQCPPGFFG
+518 EGNVTICQCLPGFFG

-546 VNTQCPDGGYCM
+546 MNTQCPDGGYCM

-677 YKCDCPLGYAGRHCE
+677 YKCDCPPGYAGRHCE

-700 GPCENGATCEDL
+700 SPCENGATCEDL

-729 QSEVDCGIPSE
+729 QSEVDCGVPSK

-751 KLGSLAEYQC
+751 KVGSLAEYQC
-761 ELGYTLSQRNHP
+761 ELGYTLSQHNQP
-773 RVCRL
+773 RVCL
-778 PGVWSDPPE
+778 VPGVWSDPPE
-787 CNEIDECWS
+787 CDEIDECQS
-796 QPCLNGGHCK
+796 QPCLNGGRCK
-806 DRVAEFLCLCEPG
+806 DRIAEFLCLCEPG
-819 YTGHRCESDVDEC
+819 YTGHQCESDVDEC
-832 QLEPCKNG
+832 QSEPCKNG
-840 GTCQDLPGSFACYC
+840 GTCRDLPGSFACYC
-854 PEGFLG
+854 PEGFVG
-860 SQCETEVDAC
+860 TQCET
-870 ESGPCQNGGECKSYG
+870 
-885 GSYLCVCPEGFF
+885 
-897 GYHCETASDP
+897 
-907 CFSSP
+907 
-912 CGSRG
+912 
-917 YCLPG
+917 
-922 NGTHSCTCKVSYT
+922 
-935 GKSCEKGKGPQKW
+935 
-948 HQDAAQGSTPARQ
+948 
-961 RPPPARGSTPS
+961 
-972 GTSGS
+972 
-977 PGGRQG
+977 
-983 WGLASAAGGRQCGEA
+983 
-998 QAPGSVRGRWGQVS
+998 
-1012 LAPCSDGDPSDAL
+1012 
-1025 RRGGRG
+1025 
-1031 VQGKPLATSAGLPG
+1031 
-1045 APRPVP
+1045 
-1051 PVPQPWRVVARAQPP
+1051 
-1066 VLPGRCG
+1066 
-1073 RSAPGAQALPC
+1073 
-1084 LPGRWQ
+1084 
-1090 TVPAGPLPGAP
+1090 
-1101 RERARALSSTAAA
+1101 
-1114 LPLAAGVCSLK
+1114 
-1125 IHGITSPLCFCPHPE
+1125 
-1140 ELLPP
+1140 
-1145 TSLKVERVEDT
+1145 
-1156 GVLISWHPP
+1156 
-1165 EDAAARQ
+1165 
-1172 LIDGYAVTYVSLD
+1172 
-1185 GSYRRT
+1185 
-1191 DFVDRS
+1191 
-1197 RSAHQ
+1197 
-1202 LRALASGRAYNISV
+1202 
-1216 FSVKRN
+1216 VKRN

-1251 VTASA
+1251 VTAST
-1256 ITVQWALHRLKHS
+1256 IMVQWALHRLKHS

-1274 RVSIRQP
+1274 RVSIRQLG
-1281 ADLADRTVELNSS
+1281 DLADRTVELNSS

-1307 RYIVHVVTLSGL
+1307 RYIVHVTTLSGL

-1324 PSESLAVDPFHVW
+1324 PSESLATAPFHVW

-1343 KNLTASRVTATSVSM
+1343 RNLTASRVTATSVSM

-1387 NGKLM
+1387 NGKLV

-1434 DGALERR
+1434 DGAPERR
-1441 WNQAGHSRVLRNRLP
+1441 WSQAGHPRVLRNRLP
-1456 PALLPDLRLLADH
+1456 PAFLPELRLLADH

-1516 NMDVSSQ
+1516 NVEVSSQ
-1523 GNLALQLRKAKSKS
+1523 GSLALQLREAKSKS

-1550 GTCARDADS
+1550 GTCARDANS
-1559 YHCNCRP
+1559 YHCDCRP
-1566 GFKGWLCELGTGES
+1566 GFKGRLCQLAACKKVPHSCTWLYSETKSFPVWEGGTCHYLYRRVYKVHQAICYRESCES
-1580 TRYTR
+1580 TGSEKTTSR
-1585 KSATRRAARAPVPRR
+1585 KPSNSHTLKKP
-1600 QPTENQ
+1600 
-1606 ATVAH
+1606 

>member
-1 MRGLAGW
+1 G
-8 AVLVALGEW
+8 AL
-17 LWAGGV
+17 
-23 VPLADFYP
+23 VPLAEFYP
-31 FGPAQGDAATGK
+31 FGPEQGDAATRK

-51 RPLAVRFPFFGAGHT
+51 QPISVRFPFFGAAHS

-116 RESTEQP
+116 RESKDQA
-123 ILERASRDIAQYFP
+123 ILERATRDIVQYFP
-137 EFPGFAAQWVFIATW
+137 EFPHFSAQWVFIATW

-160 NSFSPVNTFQIV
+160 SSFSPVNTFQIV

-304 RCHVDVDECLS
+304 RCHIDVDECLS

-323 CLNGAGSFSCRCS
+323 CINNVNSFSCSCA
-336 PGFRGTNCE
+336 PGFKGASCE
-345 TEESPCE
+345 IEESPCE
-352 SRVCQ
+352 IKVCQ
-357 NGGRCQAVNG
+357 NGGKCQVVNG
-367 MAACLCQP
+367 TALCSCQP
-375 GYMGTDCQTEVNECE
+375 GYTGQDCETELNECE
-390 SSPCLNGGHCIDL
+390 SGPCLNGGHCVDL

-418 RCETDSSSCEDRSCQ
+418 RCEIDPSSCEDRSCR

-472 HPCQNAGSCLETEQ
+472 NPCQNEGSCLETEQ
-486 GYVCECQEGYTGQDC
+486 GYVCECREGYTGQDC

-510 CRNGGNCL
+510 CRNGGSCL
-518 EGNVTVCQCPPGFFG
+518 EGNVTICQCLPGYFG

-572 GTNHTMPSPCDSEP
+572 GTNHTIPSPCDSDP

-591 SCEVHDDSYTCEC
+591 SCEVHDDSYSCEC

-613 EKAKPRLCSTGPCR
+613 EKARPRLCSVAPCR
-627 NGGTCRE
+627 NGGTCKE

-640 CTCPYRFTGKHC
+640 CACPYRFTGRHC

-677 YKCDCPLGYAGRHCE
+677 YKCDCPPGYSGRHCE

-700 GPCENGATCEDL
+700 SPCENGATCKEL
-712 GGGYACTCPV
+712 GGDYACACPV
-722 GYVGKHC
+722 GYVGKRC
-729 QSEVDCGIPSE
+729 QSEVDCGVPNE

-746 SFNST
+746 SYNST
-751 KLGSLAEYQC
+751 KVGSLAEYRC
-761 ELGYTLSQRNHP
+761 ELGYTLSQHNNP
-773 RVCRL
+773 RVCRSL
-778 PGVWSDPPE
+778 GVWSDPPE
-787 CNEIDECWS
+787 CDEIDECRS
-796 QPCLNGGHCK
+796 QPCLNGGLCK
-806 DRVAEFLCLCEPG
+806 DRVAEFLCVCEPG
-819 YTGHRCESDVDEC
+819 YAGHHCELEINEC
-832 QLEPCKNG
+832 QSEPCKNS
-840 GTCQDLPGSFACYC
+840 GTCKDLVGSFVCTC
-854 PEGFLG
+854 PEGFVG
-860 SQCETEVDAC
+860 TQCETEVDAC
-870 ESGPCQNGGECKSYG
+870 ESSPCQNGGDCKSFG

-897 GYHCETASDP
+897 GYHCEIASDP

-917 YCLPG
+917 YCLAI
-922 NGTHSCTCKVSYT
+922 NGSHSCTCKVSYT
-935 GKSCEKGKGPQKW
+935 GKNCEK
-948 HQDAAQGSTPARQ
+948 
-961 RPPPARGSTPS
+961 
-972 GTSGS
+972 
-977 PGGRQG
+977 
-983 WGLASAAGGRQCGEA
+983 
-998 QAPGSVRGRWGQVS
+998 
-1012 LAPCSDGDPSDAL
+1012 
-1025 RRGGRG
+1025 
-1031 VQGKPLATSAGLPG
+1031 
-1045 APRPVP
+1045 
-1051 PVPQPWRVVARAQPP
+1051 
-1066 VLPGRCG
+1066 
-1073 RSAPGAQALPC
+1073 
-1084 LPGRWQ
+1084 
-1090 TVPAGPLPGAP
+1090 
-1101 RERARALSSTAAA
+1101 
-1114 LPLAAGVCSLK
+1114 
-1125 IHGITSPLCFCPHPE
+1125 
-1140 ELLPP
+1140 
-1145 TSLKVERVEDT
+1145 
-1156 GVLISWHPP
+1156 
-1165 EDAAARQ
+1165 
-1172 LIDGYAVTYVSLD
+1172 
-1185 GSYRRT
+1185 
-1191 DFVDRS
+1191 
-1197 RSAHQ
+1197 
-1202 LRALASGRAYNISV
+1202 
-1216 FSVKRN
+1216 VKRN

-1281 ADLADRTVELNSS
+1281 GELEDRTVELNSS

-1307 RYIVHVVTLSGL
+1307 RYIVHVTTLSGL

-1324 PSESLAVDPFHVW
+1324 PSESLASAPFHVW

-1343 KNLTASRVTATSVSM
+1343 RNLTASRVGATSVSVV
-1358 AWEQPPAGAVE
+1358 WEPPPAGTVE

-1375 TTAQSVKSRYVP
+1375 TAAQSVKSRYVP
-1387 NGKLM
+1387 NGKLAA
-1392 SYTVRDLLPG
+1392 YTVRDLLPA

-1427 YVTTLQR
+1427 YVSTLPR
-1434 DGALERR
+1434 DGPAERR
-1441 WNQAGHSRVLRNRLP
+1441 WSQGGHARVLRARLP
-1456 PALLPDLRLLADH
+1456 PAFLPELRLLADH
-1469 DTAEEPSPAPRF
+1469 DAPLEPSPAPRF

-1490 ISARFGTALGKSIT
+1490 ISARFSPSPDKPIAAETPKSS
-1504 VKTQP
+1504 P
-1509 EAPVKLE
+1509 NAPMRLE
-1516 NMDVSSQ
+1516 RVEEPWQGSQ
-1523 GNLALQLRKAKSKS
+1523 ALQLPEARSGGAGR
-1537 EGQNCST
+1537 ECSAE
-1544 NPCRNG
+1544 PCRNG
-1550 GTCARDADS
+1550 GTCVRGGRS
-1559 YHCNCRP
+1559 YRCRCAP
-1566 GFKGWLCELGTGES
+1566 GFKGRHCELACKKVPLS
-1580 TRYTR
+1580 CTRLYSET
-1585 KSATRRAARAPVPRR
+1585 KSFPVWEGGICRYL
-1600 QPTENQ
+1600 
-1606 ATVAH
+1606 

>member
-1 MRGLAGW
+1 MRGLAGCW
-8 AVLVALGEW
+8 AVLVALGDW
-17 LWAGGV
+17 LWVGGV

-31 FGPAQGDAATGK
+31 FGPEQGDAATLK

-51 RPLAVRFPFFGAGHT
+51 QPISVRFPFFGAGHT

-116 RESTEQP
+116 RESKDQA
-123 ILERASRDIAQYFP
+123 ILARATKDIAQYFP
-137 EFPGFAAQWVFIATW
+137 EFPDFSAQWVFIATW

-160 NSFSPVNTFQIV
+160 SSFSPVNTFQIV

-267 SVCLTLRPCLNGGK
+267 SVCLTLRPCVNGGK

-304 RCHVDVDECLS
+304 RCHIDVDECLS

-323 CLNGAGSFSCRCS
+323 CINNVNSFSCSCP
-336 PGFRGTNCE
+336 PGFKGASCE
-345 TEESPCE
+345 IEESPCE
-352 SRVCQ
+352 TKVCQ
-357 NGGRCQAVNG
+357 NGGKCQVANGTAV
-367 MAACLCQP
+367 CLCQP
-375 GYMGTDCQTEVNECE
+375 GYAGEDCQTDVNECE
-390 SSPCLNGGHCIDL
+390 SSPCLNGGHCVDL

-418 RCETDSSSCEDRSCQ
+418 RCEIDPSSCEDRSCR

-459 QYGGPRVPGACLS
+459 QYGGPRVPSACLS
-472 HPCQNAGSCLETEQ
+472 NPCQNEGSCLEMEQ
-486 GYVCECQEGYTGQDC
+486 GYVCECREGYTGQDC

-510 CRNGGNCL
+510 CRNGGSCL
-518 EGNVTVCQCPPGFFG
+518 EGNVTICQCPPGYFG
-533 LLCEFEVTTTPCN
+533 LLCEFEVTATPCN

-591 SCEVHDDSYTCEC
+591 SCEVNDDSYTCEC

-613 EKAKPRLCSTGPCR
+613 EKAKPRLCSTAPCR
-627 NGGTCRE
+627 NGGTCKE

-640 CTCPYRFTGKHC
+640 CACPYRFTGKHC

-677 YKCDCPLGYAGRHCE
+677 YKCDCPPGYSGRHCE

-700 GPCENGATCEDL
+700 SPCENGATCKDL
-712 GGGYACTCPV
+712 GGDYACTCPV

-729 QSEVDCGIPSE
+729 QSEIDCGVPNE

-751 KLGSLAEYQC
+751 KVGSLAEYQC
-761 ELGYTLSQRNHP
+761 ELGYTLSQHNNP

-778 PGVWSDPPE
+778 QGVWSDPPE
-787 CNEIDECWS
+787 CDEIDECRS
-796 QPCLNGGHCK
+796 QPCLNGGLCK
-806 DRVAEFLCLCEPG
+806 DRIAEFLCVCEPG
-819 YTGHRCESDVDEC
+819 YTGHHCELEINEC
-832 QLEPCKNG
+832 QSDPCKNG
-840 GTCQDLPGSFACYC
+840 GTCRDLLGSFTCHC
-854 PEGFLG
+854 PEGFVG
-860 SQCETEVDAC
+860 TQCETEVDAC
-870 ESGPCQNGGECKSYG
+870 ESGPCQNGGDCESFG

-917 YCLPG
+917 YCLAS
-922 NGTHSCTCKVSYT
+922 NGSHSCTCKVSYT
-935 GKSCEKGKGPQKW
+935 GKSCEK
-948 HQDAAQGSTPARQ
+948 
-961 RPPPARGSTPS
+961 
-972 GTSGS
+972 
-977 PGGRQG
+977 
-983 WGLASAAGGRQCGEA
+983 
-998 QAPGSVRGRWGQVS
+998 
-1012 LAPCSDGDPSDAL
+1012 
-1025 RRGGRG
+1025 
-1031 VQGKPLATSAGLPG
+1031 
-1045 APRPVP
+1045 
-1051 PVPQPWRVVARAQPP
+1051 
-1066 VLPGRCG
+1066 
-1073 RSAPGAQALPC
+1073 
-1084 LPGRWQ
+1084 
-1090 TVPAGPLPGAP
+1090 
-1101 RERARALSSTAAA
+1101 
-1114 LPLAAGVCSLK
+1114 
-1125 IHGITSPLCFCPHPE
+1125 
-1140 ELLPP
+1140 
-1145 TSLKVERVEDT
+1145 
-1156 GVLISWHPP
+1156 
-1165 EDAAARQ
+1165 
-1172 LIDGYAVTYVSLD
+1172 
-1185 GSYRRT
+1185 
-1191 DFVDRS
+1191 
-1197 RSAHQ
+1197 
-1202 LRALASGRAYNISV
+1202 
-1216 FSVKRN
+1216 VKRN

-1251 VTASA
+1251 VTAST

-1281 ADLADRTVELNSS
+1281 GDLEDRTVELNSS

-1307 RYIVHVVTLSGL
+1307 RYIVHVTTLSGL

-1324 PSESLAVDPFHVW
+1324 PSESLASAPFHVW

-1343 KNLTASRVTATSVSM
+1343 RNLTASRVGATSVYM
-1358 AWEQPPAGAVE
+1358 TWEQPPAGAVE

-1387 NGKLM
+1387 NGKLV
-1392 SYTVRDLLPG
+1392 SYTVRELLPA

-1434 DGALERR
+1434 DGTAERR
-1441 WNQAGHSRVLRNRLP
+1441 WSQGGHPRVLRNRLP
-1456 PALLPDLRLLADH
+1456 PAFLPELRLLADH

-1490 ISARFGTALGKSIT
+1490 ISARFGTSLSKSIT

-1516 NMDVSSQ
+1516 NIEESNQGSQ
-1523 GNLALQLRKAKSKS
+1523 ALQLLEAKSKS
-1537 EGQNCST
+1537 DRQNCST
-1544 NPCRNG
+1544 NPCKNG
-1550 GTCARDADS
+1550 GTCVRGAES
-1559 YHCNCRP
+1559 YHCDCGP
-1566 GFKGWLCELGTGES
+1566 GFKGRHCELAACKKVPHSCTRLYSETKSFPVWEGGICHYLYKRVYKVHQDICYKESCES
-1580 TRYTR
+1580 TGSKKTTSR
-1585 KSATRRAARAPVPRR
+1585 KQSNSHTLKKP
-1600 QPTENQ
+1600 
-1606 ATVAH
+1606 

>member
-1 MRGLAGW
+1 MQVLAGW
-8 AVLVALGEW
+8 AVLVALGWCLRAAAE
-17 LWAGGV
+17 
-23 VPLADFYP
+23 VPLGDFYP
-31 FGPAQGDAATGK
+31 FGPAQGDAATRK

-51 RPLAVRFPFFGAGHT
+51 RPLSIPFPFFGAGHT

-105 VDNRRAGDVYY
+105 VDNRRAGEIYY

-123 ILERASRDIAQYFP
+123 ILDRASRDIAQYFP
-137 EFPGFAAQWVFIATW
+137 EFPEFSAQWVFIATW

-315 HPCQNGAT
+315 QPCQNGAT
-323 CLNGAGSFSCRCS
+323 CLNGAGRFTCRCP
-336 PGFRGTNCE
+336 PGFRGNSCE

-352 SRVCQ
+352 NRVCQ
-357 NGGRCQAVNG
+357 NGGSCQVVNRT
-367 MAACLCQP
+367 AECLCQS
-375 GYMGTDCQTEVNECE
+375 GYTGEDCQTEVNECE
-390 SSPCLNGGHCIDL
+390 SSPCLNGGHCMDL
-403 VDNYTC
+403 VNNYTC

-472 HPCQNAGSCLETEQ
+472 QPCQNAGSCLETER

-501 RDKLSEGCE
+501 RDQLSEGCE
-510 CRNGGNCL
+510 CRNGGSCL
-518 EGNVTVCQCPPGFFG
+518 EGNVTVCQCLPGFFG

-546 VNTQCPDGGYCM
+546 MNTQCPDGGYCM
-558 EYGGSYLCVCHTDY
+558 EYGGSYLCVCHTSY

-591 SCEVHDDSYTCEC
+591 SCKVHEDSYSCEC
-604 PRGFLGKHC
+604 PQGFLGMHC

-640 CTCPYRFTGKHC
+640 CSCPYRFTGKHC

-677 YKCDCPLGYAGRHCE
+677 YKCDCPPGYTGRHCE
-692 IVPSPCFL
+692 IVPSPCFPS
-700 GPCENGATCEDL
+700 PCENGATCEEL
-712 GGGYACTCPV
+712 GGGYACTCSL

-729 QSEVDCGIPSE
+729 QFEVDCGIPSE

-751 KLGSLAEYQC
+751 KVGSLAEYQC
-761 ELGYTLSQRNHP
+761 ELGYILSQHNHP
-773 RVCRL
+773 RVCRV

-787 CNEIDECWS
+787 CDEIDECQS
-796 QPCLNGGHCK
+796 QPCLNGGQCK
-806 DRVAEFLCLCEPG
+806 DRVSAFLCLCEPG
-819 YTGHRCESDVDEC
+819 YTGHHCELDVDEC
-832 QLEPCKNG
+832 QSEPCKNS
-840 GTCQDLPGSFACYC
+840 GTCHDLPGSFACSC

-860 SQCETEVDAC
+860 TQCETEVDAC
-870 ESGPCQNGGECKSYG
+870 ESDPCQNGGDCESYG

-917 YCLPG
+917 YCLPS

-935 GKSCEKGKGPQKW
+935 GKNCEKG
-948 HQDAAQGSTPARQ
+948 
-961 RPPPARGSTPS
+961 
-972 GTSGS
+972 
-977 PGGRQG
+977 
-983 WGLASAAGGRQCGEA
+983 
-998 QAPGSVRGRWGQVS
+998 
-1012 LAPCSDGDPSDAL
+1012 
-1025 RRGGRG
+1025 
-1031 VQGKPLATSAGLPG
+1031 
-1045 APRPVP
+1045 
-1051 PVPQPWRVVARAQPP
+1051 
-1066 VLPGRCG
+1066 
-1073 RSAPGAQALPC
+1073 
-1084 LPGRWQ
+1084 
-1090 TVPAGPLPGAP
+1090 
-1101 RERARALSSTAAA
+1101 
-1114 LPLAAGVCSLK
+1114 
-1125 IHGITSPLCFCPHPE
+1125 
-1140 ELLPP
+1140 
-1145 TSLKVERVEDT
+1145 
-1156 GVLISWHPP
+1156 
-1165 EDAAARQ
+1165 
-1172 LIDGYAVTYVSLD
+1172 
-1185 GSYRRT
+1185 
-1191 DFVDRS
+1191 
-1197 RSAHQ
+1197 
-1202 LRALASGRAYNISV
+1202 
-1216 FSVKRN
+1216 
-1222 VNNKNDISRP
+1222 
-1232 VMLTTRTRPRPVE
+1232 PRPVE
-1245 GFEITN
+1245 GFEISN

-1256 ITVQWALHRLKHS
+1256 ITVHWALHRLQHS

-1274 RVSIRQP
+1274 RVSIRHTG
-1281 ADLADRTVELNSS
+1281 DLAARTVELNSS

-1307 RYIVHVVTLSGL
+1307 RYIIHVTTLSGL
-1319 GTEDH
+1319 GVEDH
-1324 PSESLAVDPFHVW
+1324 PSESLATAPFHVW

-1343 KNLTASRVTATSVSM
+1343 QNLTASHVTATSVSM
-1358 AWEQPPAGAVE
+1358 AWQQPPAGTTE

-1387 NGKLM
+1387 NGKLV

-1402 QRYRLSVTAVQ
+1402 QRYHLSLTAVQ
-1413 NTEQGQVHSEPIHL
+1413 NTEQGQLHSEPIHL
-1427 YVTTLQR
+1427 HVSTLQR
-1434 DGALERR
+1434 DGAPERR
-1441 WNQAGHSRVLRNRLP
+1441 WSQAGHPRVLRNRLP
-1456 PALLPDLRLLADH
+1456 PAFLPELRLLADH

-1490 ISARFGTALGKSIT
+1490 ISARFGPALGRSIT

-1516 NMDVSSQ
+1516 NTEVSSW
-1523 GNLALQLRKAKSKS
+1523 NSLALQLREAKSKR
-1537 EGQNCST
+1537 EGQNCSQ

-1550 GTCARDADS
+1550 GSCTRDGES
-1559 YHCNCRP
+1559 YHCACRP
-1566 GFKGWLCELGTGES
+1566 GFKGRLCQLACKKVPHSCTRLYSETRAFPVWEGGTCHYLSRRVYKVHQDICYKESCES
-1580 TRYTR
+1580 TTAKRTSSR
-1585 KSATRRAARAPVPRR
+1585 KPSNSHTLKKP
-1600 QPTENQ
+1600 
-1606 ATVAH
+1606 

>member
-8 AVLVALGEW
+8 VVLVALGEW

-31 FGPAQGDAATGK
+31 FGPAQGDAATRK

-51 RPLAVRFPFFGAGHT
+51 RPLSVPFPFFGAGHT

-137 EFPGFAAQWVFIATW
+137 EFPGFSAQWVFIATW

-160 NSFSPVNTFQIV
+160 SSFSPVNTFQIV

-323 CLNGAGSFSCRCS
+323 CLNGAGSFSCRC
-336 PGFRGTNCE
+336 PLGFRGASCE

-357 NGGRCQAVNG
+357 NGGRCQVVNG
-367 MAACLCQP
+367 TAECLCQP
-375 GYMGTDCQTEVNECE
+375 GYTGADCQTEVNECE
-390 SSPCLNGGHCIDL
+390 SSPCLNGGHCVDL
-403 VDNYTC
+403 VNNYTC
-409 VCLEPFVGQ
+409 MCLEPFVGQ
-418 RCETDSSSCEDRSCQ
+418 RCETDSSSCEDRSCR

-486 GYVCECQEGYTGQDC
+486 GYVCECQQGYTGQDC

-510 CRNGGNCL
+510 CRNGGSCL
-518 EGNVTVCQCPPGFFG
+518 EGNVTICQCPPGFFG

-546 VNTQCPDGGYCM
+546 MNTQCPDGGYCM

-677 YKCDCPLGYAGRHCE
+677 YKCDCPPGYAGRHCE
-692 IVPSPCFL
+692 IVPSPCL
-700 GPCENGATCEDL
+700 LSPCENGATCEDL
-712 GGGYACTCPV
+712 GGSYTCTCPV

-729 QSEVDCGIPSE
+729 QSEVDCGVPSE

-751 KLGSLAEYQC
+751 RVGSLAEYQC
-761 ELGYTLSQRNHP
+761 ELGYALSQHNHP
-773 RVCRL
+773 RVCHL
-778 PGVWSDPPE
+778 PGIWSDPPE
-787 CNEIDECWS
+787 CDEIDECWS
-796 QPCLNGGHCK
+796 QPCLNGGQCK
-806 DRVAEFLCLCEPG
+806 DRIAGFLCLCEPG
-819 YTGHRCESDVDEC
+819 YVGHRCES
-832 QLEPCKNG
+832 
-840 GTCQDLPGSFACYC
+840 
-854 PEGFLG
+854 
-860 SQCETEVDAC
+860 EVDAC
-870 ESGPCQNGGECKSYG
+870 ESGPCRNGGECESYG

-935 GKSCEKGKGPQKW
+935 GKSCEK
-948 HQDAAQGSTPARQ
+948 
-961 RPPPARGSTPS
+961 
-972 GTSGS
+972 
-977 PGGRQG
+977 
-983 WGLASAAGGRQCGEA
+983 
-998 QAPGSVRGRWGQVS
+998 
-1012 LAPCSDGDPSDAL
+1012 
-1025 RRGGRG
+1025 
-1031 VQGKPLATSAGLPG
+1031 
-1045 APRPVP
+1045 
-1051 PVPQPWRVVARAQPP
+1051 
-1066 VLPGRCG
+1066 
-1073 RSAPGAQALPC
+1073 
-1084 LPGRWQ
+1084 
-1090 TVPAGPLPGAP
+1090 
-1101 RERARALSSTAAA
+1101 
-1114 LPLAAGVCSLK
+1114 
-1125 IHGITSPLCFCPHPE
+1125 
-1140 ELLPP
+1140 
-1145 TSLKVERVEDT
+1145 
-1156 GVLISWHPP
+1156 
-1165 EDAAARQ
+1165 
-1172 LIDGYAVTYVSLD
+1172 
-1185 GSYRRT
+1185 
-1191 DFVDRS
+1191 
-1197 RSAHQ
+1197 
-1202 LRALASGRAYNISV
+1202 
-1216 FSVKRN
+1216 VKRN

-1232 VMLTTRTRPRPVE
+1232 IMLTTRTRPRPVE

-1256 ITVQWALHRLKHS
+1256 ITVQWALHRVKHS

-1274 RVSIRQP
+1274 RVSIHQP
-1281 ADLADRTVELNSS
+1281 GDLADRTVELNSS

-1307 RYIVHVVTLSGL
+1307 RYIVHVTTLSGL

-1324 PSESLAVDPFHVW
+1324 PSESLATAPFHVW

-1343 KNLTASRVTATSVSM
+1343 QNLTASRVTATSVSM

-1387 NGKLM
+1387 NGKLV

-1427 YVTTLQR
+1427 YVATLQR
-1434 DGALERR
+1434 DGAPERR
-1441 WNQAGHSRVLRNRLP
+1441 WSQTGHPRVLRNRLP
-1456 PALLPDLRLLADH
+1456 PAFLPELRLLADH
-1469 DTAEEPSPAPRF
+1469 DAAEEPSSAPRF

-1490 ISARFGTALGKSIT
+1490 ISARFSTALGKSIT

-1516 NMDVSSQ
+1516 NVEVSSQ
-1523 GNLALQLRKAKSKS
+1523 GSLALQLHKAKSKS

-1550 GTCARDADS
+1550 GTCSRNAES
-1559 YHCNCRP
+1559 YHCDCRA
-1566 GFKGWLCELGTGES
+1566 GFKGRLCELACKNVPHSCTRLYSETKSFPVWEGGTCHYLYRRVYKVHQDICYKESCES
-1580 TRYTR
+1580 TSSEKTTSR
-1585 KSATRRAARAPVPRR
+1585 KPSNSHTLKKP
-1600 QPTENQ
+1600 
-1606 ATVAH
+1606 

>member
-1 MRGLAGW
+1 MRGLPGW
-8 AVLVALGEW
+8 TVILALGNWVWVE
-17 LWAGGV
+17 GV

-31 FGPAQGDAATGK
+31 FGLEQGDAVTLK
-43 QDDGGSEL
+43 QDDGGSGL
-51 RPLAVRFPFFGAGHT
+51 QPISVKFPFFGVAHT

-116 RESTEQP
+116 RESKDQAL
-123 ILERASRDIAQYFP
+123 LERATKDIGQYFP
-137 EFPGFAAQWVFIATW
+137 EFPEFSAQWVFIATW

-160 NSFSPVNTFQIV
+160 SSFSPVNTFQIV

-233 IADVEMTTNVGIP
+233 IVDVEMTTNVGIP

-254 DAQVQVGGCSNTT
+254 DAQVQVGGCNNTT

-304 RCHVDVDECLS
+304 RCHLDVDECLS

-323 CLNGAGSFSCRCS
+323 CINGVNSFSCQCP
-336 PGFRGTNCE
+336 PGFKGTTCE
-345 TEESPCE
+345 NEESPCE
-352 SRVCQ
+352 AKTCQ
-357 NGGRCQAVNG
+357 NSGECQAVNG
-367 MAACLCQP
+367 TAACVCQP
-375 GYMGTDCQTEVNECE
+375 GYTGEDCEAEVNECD
-390 SSPCLNGGHCIDL
+390 SNPCLNGGRCIDL

-409 VCLEPFVGQ
+409 VCVEPFVGQ
-418 RCETDSSSCEDRSCQ
+418 RCETDPSSCEDRSCR

-446 ICTCSPGYYGNNC
+446 ICTCSPGYYGSNC
-459 QYGGPRVPGACLS
+459 QYGGPRVASACLS
-472 HPCQNAGSCLETEQ
+472 NPCQNEGNCLETEQ
-486 GYVCECQEGYTGQDC
+486 GYICECPEGYTGPNC
-501 RDKLSEGCE
+501 RDKLSEDCE
-510 CRNGGNCL
+510 CRNGGRCL
-518 EGNVTVCQCPPGFFG
+518 DGNFTICQCPPGYFG

-572 GTNHTMPSPCDSEP
+572 TTNHSVPSPCDSEP

-604 PRGFLGKHC
+604 PRGFLGQHC
-613 EKAKPRLCSTGPCR
+613 EKVRPRLCSSGPCR
-627 NGGTCRE
+627 NGGTCKE
-634 ADGEYH
+634 ADGEYY
-640 CTCPYRFTGKHC
+640 CACPYRFTGKHC

-664 CQNGGTC
+664 CQGGGTC

-677 YKCDCPLGYAGRHCE
+677 YKCDCPPGYTGRHCE
-692 IVPSPCFL
+692 IAPSLCFL
-700 GPCENGATCEDL
+700 SPCENGATCEDL
-712 GGGYACTCPV
+712 GNNYICTCPS
-722 GYVGKHC
+722 GYIGKHC
-729 QSEVDCGIPSE
+729 QTEVDCGVPSE
-740 VKHAQA
+740 VKHARA
-746 SFNST
+746 MFNST
-751 KLGSLAEYQC
+751 RVGSLAEYYC
-761 ELGYTLSQRNHP
+761 DLGYVLSPHHAP
-773 RVCRL
+773 RVCSPL
-778 PGVWSDPPE
+778 GTWSNPPE
-787 CNEIDECWS
+787 CDEIDECRS
-796 QPCLNGGHCK
+796 QPCLNGGSCK
-806 DRVAEFLCLCEPG
+806 DRIAEFLCVCEAG
-819 YTGHRCESDVDEC
+819 YTGLHCELEIDEC
-832 QLEPCKNG
+832 QSDPCKNG
-840 GTCQDLPGSFACYC
+840 GTCRDLPGSFACLC
-854 PEGFLG
+854 PDGFMG
-860 SQCETEVDAC
+860 IHCETEVDAC
-870 ESGPCQNGGECKSYG
+870 ESSPCQNGGDCENYS

-917 YCLPG
+917 YCLPY
-922 NGTHSCTCKVSYT
+922 NGSHSCTCKVGYT
-935 GKSCEKGKGPQKW
+935 GKNCEK
-948 HQDAAQGSTPARQ
+948 
-961 RPPPARGSTPS
+961 
-972 GTSGS
+972 
-977 PGGRQG
+977 
-983 WGLASAAGGRQCGEA
+983 
-998 QAPGSVRGRWGQVS
+998 
-1012 LAPCSDGDPSDAL
+1012 
-1025 RRGGRG
+1025 
-1031 VQGKPLATSAGLPG
+1031 
-1045 APRPVP
+1045 
-1051 PVPQPWRVVARAQPP
+1051 
-1066 VLPGRCG
+1066 
-1073 RSAPGAQALPC
+1073 
-1084 LPGRWQ
+1084 
-1090 TVPAGPLPGAP
+1090 
-1101 RERARALSSTAAA
+1101 
-1114 LPLAAGVCSLK
+1114 
-1125 IHGITSPLCFCPHPE
+1125 

-1145 TSLKVERVEDT
+1145 TSLKVEGVEDT

-1165 EDAAARQ
+1165 EDPIAKQ
-1172 LIDGYAVTYVSLD
+1172 LTDGYAVTYVSLD

-1232 VMLTTRTRPRPVE
+1232 ITLITRTRPHPVE

-1281 ADLADRTVELNSS
+1281 GDVEHHTVELNSS
-1294 VAKYTFLDLQPGE
+1294 VAKYTFWDLQPGE
-1307 RYIVHVVTLSGL
+1307 RYIIHVTTLSGV

-1324 PSESLAVDPFHVW
+1324 PSESLATAPFHVW

-1343 KNLTASRVTATSVSM
+1343 RNLTASRVGATTVYM
-1358 AWEQPPAGAVE
+1358 TWEQPPASSSSVE

-1375 TTAQSVKSRYVP
+1375 TTSQSVKSRYVP
-1387 NGKLM
+1387 NGKLS

-1413 NTEQGQVHSEPIHL
+1413 NTEQGQVHSDPAHL
-1427 YVTTLQR
+1427 YVMTLQR
-1434 DGALERR
+1434 DGTPERR
-1441 WNQAGHSRVLRNRLP
+1441 WSQGGHPRILRNRLP
-1456 PALLPDLRLLADH
+1456 PAFLPELRLLADH
-1469 DTAEEPSPAPRF
+1469 DISEEPSQAPRY

-1490 ISARFGTALGKSIT
+1490 ISAKFSSSPNVAIT
-1504 VKTQP
+1504 MKTQP

-1516 NMDVSSQ
+1516 NIEESTNRVS
-1523 GNLALQLRKAKSKS
+1523 LALQLPES
-1537 EGQNCST
+1537 ENKNRESASQNCSM

-1550 GTCARDADS
+1550 GTCVMVAES
-1559 YHCNCRP
+1559 YQCDCSP
-1566 GFKGWLCELGTGES
+1566 GFKGRHCELACKKVPQSCTRLYSETKSFPVWEGSVCHYLYKRVYKVHQDICYKESCES
-1580 TRYTR
+1580 TVSKKTASR
-1585 KSATRRAARAPVPRR
+1585 KQSNSHTLKKP
-1600 QPTENQ
+1600 
-1606 ATVAH
+1606 

>member
-1 MRGLAGW
+1 SGMGLRQ
-8 AVLVALGEW
+8 ALLSASCPGF
-17 LWAGGV
+17 GT
-23 VPLADFYP
+23 VPCTGTAPGPGYP
-31 FGPAQGDAATGK
+31 W

-51 RPLAVRFPFFGAGHT
+51 RPLSIPFPFFGAGHT

-105 VDNRRAGDVYY
+105 VDNRRAGEIYY

-123 ILERASRDIAQYFP
+123 ILDRASRDIAQYFP
-137 EFPGFAAQWVFIATW
+137 EFPGFSAQWVFIATW

-323 CLNGAGSFSCRCS
+323 CLNGAGRFTCRCP
-336 PGFRGTNCE
+336 PGFRGNNCE
-345 TEESPCE
+345 TAESPCE
-352 SRVCQ
+352 NRVCQ
-357 NGGRCQAVNG
+357 NGGSCQVVNRT
-367 MAACLCQP
+367 AACLCQS
-375 GYMGTDCQTEVNECE
+375 GYTGEDCQTEVNECE

-418 RCETDSSSCEDRSCQ
+418 RCET
-433 NRQTCNYIRPGRY
+433 
-446 ICTCSPGYYGNNC
+446 
-459 QYGGPRVPGACLS
+459 GGPRMPGACLS
-472 HPCQNAGSCLETEQ
+472 QPCQNAGSCLETER

-501 RDKLSEGCE
+501 RDREYKGCE
-510 CRNGGNCL
+510 CRNGGSCL
-518 EGNVTVCQCPPGFFG
+518 EGNVTVCQCLPGFFG

-546 VNTQCPDGGYCM
+546 MNTQCPDGGYCM
-558 EYGGSYLCVCHTDY
+558 EYGGSYLCVCHTNY

-591 SCEVHDDSYTCEC
+591 SCKVHDDSYSCEC
-604 PRGFLGKHC
+604 PQGFLGMHC
-613 EKAKPRLCSTGPCR
+613 EKGTSTVLPVAPAPGRGWEKGQIHLFLVQHHQCWCFLSTCHNFCPWEQPAVSQHHAVGPQGPSTHLHGCSFCGVAGPRMRTASTTAPAPTASPAGTARSVQPPGPSWEER
-627 NGGTCRE
+627 WRLPPR
-634 ADGEYH
+634 AH
-640 CTCPYRFTGKHC
+640 ARLVPP
-652 EIGKPDP
+652 GKPDP

-677 YKCDCPLGYAGRHCE
+677 YKCDCPPGYTGRHCE
-692 IVPSPCFL
+692 IGRFQCPAQLCQTL
-700 GPCENGATCEDL
+700 
-712 GGGYACTCPV
+712 GYASAMLPPQGSVTVACSWQLGAGMLTV
-722 GYVGKHC
+722 G
-729 QSEVDCGIPSE
+729 
-740 VKHAQA
+740 
-746 SFNST
+746 
-751 KLGSLAEYQC
+751 L
-761 ELGYTLSQRNHP
+761 
-773 RVCRL
+773 L
-778 PGVWSDPPE
+778 PPP
-787 CNEIDECWS
+787 
-796 QPCLNGGHCK
+796 
-806 DRVAEFLCLCEPG
+806 
-819 YTGHRCESDVDEC
+819 
-832 QLEPCKNG
+832 
-840 GTCQDLPGSFACYC
+840 
-854 PEGFLG
+854 
-860 SQCETEVDAC
+860 EVDAC
-870 ESGPCQNGGECKSYG
+870 ESDPCQNGGECESYG

-917 YCLPG
+917 YCLPS

-935 GKSCEKGKGPQKW
+935 GKNCEK
-948 HQDAAQGSTPARQ
+948 
-961 RPPPARGSTPS
+961 
-972 GTSGS
+972 
-977 PGGRQG
+977 
-983 WGLASAAGGRQCGEA
+983 
-998 QAPGSVRGRWGQVS
+998 
-1012 LAPCSDGDPSDAL
+1012 
-1025 RRGGRG
+1025 
-1031 VQGKPLATSAGLPG
+1031 
-1045 APRPVP
+1045 
-1051 PVPQPWRVVARAQPP
+1051 
-1066 VLPGRCG
+1066 
-1073 RSAPGAQALPC
+1073 
-1084 LPGRWQ
+1084 
-1090 TVPAGPLPGAP
+1090 
-1101 RERARALSSTAAA
+1101 
-1114 LPLAAGVCSLK
+1114 
-1125 IHGITSPLCFCPHPE
+1125 

-1202 LRALASGRAYNISV
+1202 LRALTSGRAYNISV

-1256 ITVQWALHRLKHS
+1256 ITVQWALHRLQHS

-1274 RVSIRQP
+1274 RVSIRHTG
-1281 ADLADRTVELNSS
+1281 DLAGRTVELNSS

-1307 RYIVHVVTLSGL
+1307 RYIIHVTTLSGL
-1319 GTEDH
+1319 GVEDH
-1324 PSESLAVDPFHVW
+1324 PSESLATAPFHVW

-1343 KNLTASRVTATSVSM
+1343 QNLTASHVTATSVSM
-1358 AWEQPPAGAVE
+1358 AWEQPPVGTME

-1387 NGKLM
+1387 NGKLV

-1402 QRYRLSVTAVQ
+1402 QRYHLSLTAVQ

-1427 YVTTLQR
+1427 YVSTLQR
-1434 DGALERR
+1434 DGAPERR
-1441 WNQAGHSRVLRNRLP
+1441 WSQAGHPRVLRNRLP
-1456 PALLPDLRLLADH
+1456 PAFLPELRLLADH
-1469 DTAEEPSPAPRF
+1469 DTAEEPSF

-1504 VKTQP
+1504 VKTP
-1509 EAPVKLE
+1509 VAPGS
-1516 NMDVSSQ
+1516 D
-1523 GNLALQLRKAKSKS
+1523 GRACFAG
-1537 EGQNCST
+1537 EGQNCSK

-1550 GTCARDADS
+1550 GTCTRDEES
-1559 YHCNCRP
+1559 YHCACRP
-1566 GFKGWLCELGTGES
+1566 GFKGRLCQLACKKVPHSCTRLYSETRSFPVWEGGTCH
-1580 TRYTR
+1580 YL
-1585 KSATRRAARAPVPRR
+1585 
-1600 QPTENQ
+1600 
-1606 ATVAH
+1606 

>member
-1 MRGLAGW
+1 MQVLAGW
-8 AVLVALGEW
+8 AVLVALGW
-17 LWAGGV
+17 CLWAAAE
-23 VPLADFYP
+23 VPLGDFYP
-31 FGPAQGDAATGK
+31 FGPAQGDAATRK

-51 RPLAVRFPFFGAGHT
+51 RPLSIPFPFFGAGHT

-105 VDNRRAGDVYY
+105 VDNRRAGEIYY

-123 ILERASRDIAQYFP
+123 ILDRASRDIAQYFP
-137 EFPGFAAQWVFIATW
+137 EFPEFSAQWVFIATW

-323 CLNGAGSFSCRCS
+323 CLNGAGRFTCRCP
-336 PGFRGTNCE
+336 PGFRGNNCE
-345 TEESPCE
+345 TAESPCE
-352 SRVCQ
+352 NRVCQ
-357 NGGRCQAVNG
+357 NGGSCQVVNRTAECVCQA
-367 MAACLCQP
+367 
-375 GYMGTDCQTEVNECE
+375 GYTGEDCQTEVNECE
-390 SSPCLNGGHCIDL
+390 SSPCLNGGHCMDL

-472 HPCQNAGSCLETEQ
+472 QPCQNAGSCVETER

-501 RDKLSEGCE
+501 RDQLSEGCE
-510 CRNGGNCL
+510 CRNGGSCL
-518 EGNVTVCQCPPGFFG
+518 EGNVTVCQCLPGFFG

-546 VNTQCPDGGYCM
+546 MNTQCPDGGYCM
-558 EYGGSYLCVCHTDY
+558 EYGGSYLCVCHTNY

-591 SCEVHDDSYTCEC
+591 SCKVHDDSYSCEC
-604 PRGFLGKHC
+604 PQGFLGMHC

-640 CTCPYRFTGKHC
+640 CSCPYRFTGKHC

-677 YKCDCPLGYAGRHCE
+677 YKCDCPPGYTGRHCE

-700 GPCENGATCEDL
+700 SPCENGATCEDL
-712 GGGYACTCPV
+712 RGGYACTCSL

-729 QSEVDCGIPSE
+729 QFEVDCGIPSE

-751 KLGSLAEYQC
+751 KVGSLAEYQC
-761 ELGYTLSQRNHP
+761 ELGYILSQHNHP
-773 RVCRL
+773 RVCRV

-787 CNEIDECWS
+787 CDEIDECQS
-796 QPCLNGGHCK
+796 QPCQNGGQCK
-806 DRVAEFLCLCEPG
+806 DRVSAFLCLCEPG
-819 YTGHRCESDVDEC
+819 YTGHHCELDVDEC
-832 QLEPCKNG
+832 QSEPCKNS
-840 GTCQDLPGSFACYC
+840 GTCQDLPGSFACSC

-860 SQCETEVDAC
+860 TQCETEVDAC
-870 ESGPCQNGGECKSYG
+870 ESDPCQNGGECESYG

-917 YCLPG
+917 YCLPS

-935 GKSCEKGKGPQKW
+935 GKNCEKG
-948 HQDAAQGSTPARQ
+948 
-961 RPPPARGSTPS
+961 
-972 GTSGS
+972 
-977 PGGRQG
+977 
-983 WGLASAAGGRQCGEA
+983 
-998 QAPGSVRGRWGQVS
+998 
-1012 LAPCSDGDPSDAL
+1012 
-1025 RRGGRG
+1025 
-1031 VQGKPLATSAGLPG
+1031 
-1045 APRPVP
+1045 
-1051 PVPQPWRVVARAQPP
+1051 
-1066 VLPGRCG
+1066 
-1073 RSAPGAQALPC
+1073 
-1084 LPGRWQ
+1084 
-1090 TVPAGPLPGAP
+1090 
-1101 RERARALSSTAAA
+1101 
-1114 LPLAAGVCSLK
+1114 
-1125 IHGITSPLCFCPHPE
+1125 
-1140 ELLPP
+1140 
-1145 TSLKVERVEDT
+1145 
-1156 GVLISWHPP
+1156 
-1165 EDAAARQ
+1165 
-1172 LIDGYAVTYVSLD
+1172 
-1185 GSYRRT
+1185 
-1191 DFVDRS
+1191 
-1197 RSAHQ
+1197 
-1202 LRALASGRAYNISV
+1202 
-1216 FSVKRN
+1216 
-1222 VNNKNDISRP
+1222 
-1232 VMLTTRTRPRPVE
+1232 PRPVE
-1245 GFEITN
+1245 GFEISN

-1256 ITVQWALHRLKHS
+1256 ITVQWALHRLQHS

-1274 RVSIRQP
+1274 RVSIRHTG
-1281 ADLADRTVELNSS
+1281 DLAARTVELNSS

-1307 RYIVHVVTLSGL
+1307 RYIIHVTTLSGL
-1319 GTEDH
+1319 GVEDH
-1324 PSESLAVDPFHVW
+1324 PSESLATAPFHVW

-1343 KNLTASRVTATSVSM
+1343 QNLTASHVTATSVSM
-1358 AWEQPPAGAVE
+1358 AWEQPPAGTME

-1387 NGKLM
+1387 NGKLV

-1402 QRYRLSVTAVQ
+1402 QRYHLSLTAVQ
-1413 NTEQGQVHSEPIHL
+1413 STEQGQLHSEPIHL
-1427 YVTTLQR
+1427 HVSTLQR
-1434 DGALERR
+1434 DGAPERR
-1441 WNQAGHSRVLRNRLP
+1441 WSQAGHPRVLRNRLP
-1456 PALLPDLRLLADH
+1456 PAFLPELRLLADH

-1490 ISARFGTALGKSIT
+1490 ISARFGPALGRSIT

-1516 NMDVSSQ
+1516 NTEVSSWDS
-1523 GNLALQLRKAKSKS
+1523 LALQLREAKSKR
-1537 EGQNCST
+1537 EGQNCSK

-1550 GTCARDADS
+1550 GTCTRDEES
-1559 YHCNCRP
+1559 FHCACRP
-1566 GFKGWLCELGTGES
+1566 GFKGRLCQLACKKVPHSCTRLYSETRAFPVWEGGTCHYLSRRVYKVHQDICYKESCES
-1580 TRYTR
+1580 TTSKRTSSR
-1585 KSATRRAARAPVPRR
+1585 KPSNSHTLKKP
-1600 QPTENQ
+1600 
-1606 ATVAH
+1606 

>member
-1 MRGLAGW
+1 MRVLAGW

-17 LWAGGV
+17 LWAGGE
-23 VPLADFYP
+23 VPLGDFYP
-31 FGPAQGDAATGK
+31 FGPAQGDAATRK

-51 RPLAVRFPFFGAGHT
+51 RPLSIPFPFFGAGHT

-105 VDNRRAGDVYY
+105 VDNRRAGEVYY

-137 EFPGFAAQWVFIATW
+137 EFPGFSAQWVFIATW

-160 NSFSPVNTFQIV
+160 SSFSPVNTFQIV

-323 CLNGAGSFSCRCS
+323 CLNGAGSFTCRCP
-336 PGFRGTNCE
+336 PGFRGNNCE
-345 TEESPCE
+345 TAESPCE
-352 SRVCQ
+352 NRVCQ
-357 NGGRCQAVNG
+357 NGGKCEVVNRT
-367 MAACLCQP
+367 AACFCQP
-375 GYMGTDCQTEVNECE
+375 GFTGVDCQTEVNECE
-390 SSPCLNGGHCIDL
+390 SSPCLNGGHCVDL

-459 QYGGPRVPGACLS
+459 QYGGPRMPGACLS

-486 GYVCECQEGYTGQDC
+486 GYVCECREGYTGQDC
-501 RDKLSEGCE
+501 RDQLSEGCE
-510 CRNGGNCL
+510 CRNGGSCL
-518 EGNVTVCQCPPGFFG
+518 EGNVTICQCPPGFFG

-546 VNTQCPDGGYCM
+546 MNTQCPDGGYCM

-591 SCEVHDDSYTCEC
+591 SCKVHDDSYICEC
-604 PRGFLGKHC
+604 PQGFLGMHC

-677 YKCDCPLGYAGRHCE
+677 YKCDCPPGYTGRHCE

-700 GPCENGATCEDL
+700 SPCENGATCEDL
-712 GGGYACTCPV
+712 GGGYACTCPM

-729 QSEVDCGIPSE
+729 QSGKGLELPLPAVDLGCLWGPPLISCLSPEVDCGIPSD

-751 KLGSLAEYQC
+751 KVGSLAEYQC
-761 ELGYTLSQRNHP
+761 ELGYTLSQHNHP
-773 RVCRL
+773 RVCHM

-787 CNEIDECWS
+787 CDEIDECQS
-796 QPCLNGGHCK
+796 QPCLNGGQCK
-806 DRVAEFLCLCEPG
+806 DRVAAFLCLCEPG
-819 YTGHRCESDVDEC
+819 YAGHHCELDVDEC
-832 QLEPCKNG
+832 QSEPCKNS

-860 SQCETEVDAC
+860 TQCETEVDAC
-870 ESGPCQNGGECKSYG
+870 ESDPCRNGGHCESYG

-897 GYHCETASDP
+897 GYHCETGEAGRAAQGGRGATGTADTAEPGTSPTASDP

-917 YCLPG
+917 YCLPS

-935 GKSCEKGKGPQKW
+935 GKSCEK
-948 HQDAAQGSTPARQ
+948 
-961 RPPPARGSTPS
+961 
-972 GTSGS
+972 
-977 PGGRQG
+977 
-983 WGLASAAGGRQCGEA
+983 
-998 QAPGSVRGRWGQVS
+998 
-1012 LAPCSDGDPSDAL
+1012 
-1025 RRGGRG
+1025 
-1031 VQGKPLATSAGLPG
+1031 
-1045 APRPVP
+1045 
-1051 PVPQPWRVVARAQPP
+1051 
-1066 VLPGRCG
+1066 
-1073 RSAPGAQALPC
+1073 
-1084 LPGRWQ
+1084 
-1090 TVPAGPLPGAP
+1090 
-1101 RERARALSSTAAA
+1101 
-1114 LPLAAGVCSLK
+1114 
-1125 IHGITSPLCFCPHPE
+1125 
-1140 ELLPP
+1140 
-1145 TSLKVERVEDT
+1145 
-1156 GVLISWHPP
+1156 
-1165 EDAAARQ
+1165 
-1172 LIDGYAVTYVSLD
+1172 
-1185 GSYRRT
+1185 
-1191 DFVDRS
+1191 
-1197 RSAHQ
+1197 
-1202 LRALASGRAYNISV
+1202 
-1216 FSVKRN
+1216 VKRN

-1256 ITVQWALHRLKHS
+1256 ITVQWALHRLQHS

-1274 RVSIRQP
+1274 RVSIHQLG
-1281 ADLADRTVELNSS
+1281 DLAGRTVELNSS

-1307 RYIVHVVTLSGL
+1307 RYIVHVTTLSGL

-1324 PSESLAVDPFHVW
+1324 PSESLSTAPFHVW

-1343 KNLTASRVTATSVSM
+1343 QNLTTSHVTATSVSM
-1358 AWEQPPAGAVE
+1358 AWEQPPAGTME

-1387 NGKLM
+1387 NGKLV
-1392 SYTVRDLLPG
+1392 SYTVRDLQPG

-1413 NTEQGQVHSEPIHL
+1413 NTEQGQLHSEPVHL
-1427 YVTTLQR
+1427 YITTLQR
-1434 DGALERR
+1434 DVAPERR
-1441 WNQAGHSRVLRNRLP
+1441 WSQAGHPRVLRNRLP
-1456 PALLPDLRLLADH
+1456 PAFLPELRLLADH
-1469 DTAEEPSPAPRF
+1469 DTAEEASPAPRF

-1490 ISARFGTALGKSIT
+1490 ISARFGPVLGKSIT

-1516 NMDVSSQ
+1516 NTEVSSRDS
-1523 GNLALQLRKAKSKS
+1523 LALQLHEAKSKR
-1537 EGQNCST
+1537 EGRNCST

-1550 GTCARDADS
+1550 GTCTRDAES
-1559 YHCNCRP
+1559 YHCACRP
-1566 GFKGWLCELGTGES
+1566 GFKGRLCQLACKKVPHSCTRLYSETKSFPVWEGGTCHYLYRRVYKVHQDVCYKES
-1580 TRYTR
+1580 CASSGSERTTSRY
-1585 KSATRRAARAPVPRR
+1585 S
-1600 QPTENQ
+1600 QQQHTEH
-1606 ATVAH
+1606 AS

>member
-1 MRGLAGW
+1 MAPLQSGAPERCRGAGSEPRGVRGDPSLAGLPPASW
-8 AVLVALGEW
+8 ESPGTGHPR
-17 LWAGGV
+17 GGTGNSQSR
-23 VPLADFYP
+23 PPGSAERR
-31 FGPAQGDAATGK
+31 GP
-43 QDDGGSEL
+43 
-51 RPLAVRFPFFGAGHT
+51 GAR
-66 GLYVNNNGIIS
+66 LVNNNGIIS

-116 RESTEQP
+116 RESRDQA
-123 ILERASRDIAQYFP
+123 ILERATRDIAQYFP
-137 EFPGFAAQWVFIATW
+137 EFPDFSAQWVFIATW

-160 NSFSPVNTFQIV
+160 SSFSPVNTFQIV

-323 CLNGAGSFSCRCS
+323 CVNGVNSFSCRCL
-336 PGFRGTNCE
+336 PGFRGASCEMEELPCE
-345 TEESPCE
+345 TK
-352 SRVCQ
+352 VCQ
-357 NGGRCQAVNG
+357 NGGTCQEANG
-367 MAACLCQP
+367 TAACVCQP
-375 GYMGTDCQTEVNECE
+375 GYAGGDCETEVNECE
-390 SSPCLNGGHCIDL
+390 SSPCLNGGHCVDL

-418 RCETDSSSCEDRSCQ
+418 RCET
-433 NRQTCNYIRPGRY
+433 
-446 ICTCSPGYYGNNC
+446 
-459 QYGGPRVPGACLS
+459 GGPRVPGACLS
-472 HPCQNAGSCLETEQ
+472 SPCQNGGSCLELEQ
-486 GYVCECQEGYTGQDC
+486 GYACDCQEGYGGQDC
-501 RDKLSEGCE
+501 RDSEYLGSLRQDADPLGKPYRSNCPFPGGTVVPISEGE
-510 CRNGGNCL
+510 PCL
-518 EGNVTVCQCPPGFFG
+518 GVTA
-533 LLCEFEVTTTPCN
+533 TPCN

-572 GTNHTMPSPCDSEP
+572 GTNHTVPSPCDSEP

-591 SCEVHDDSYTCEC
+591 SCEAQDDAYTCEC
-604 PRGFLGKHC
+604 PPGFLGKHC
-613 EKAKPRLCSTGPCR
+613 ERARPRLCSTAPCR
-627 NGGTCRE
+627 NGGTCKE
-634 ADGEYH
+634 SDGEYH
-640 CTCPYRFTGKHC
+640 CTCPYRFTGREGGGWC
-652 EIGKPDP
+652 VSCSPLSSCLPPGKPDP

-677 YKCDCPLGYAGRHCE
+677 YKCDCAPGYAGRHCE
-692 IVPSPCFL
+692 IEIDCGVPS
-700 GPCENGATCEDL
+700 A
-712 GGGYACTCPV
+712 
-722 GYVGKHC
+722 
-729 QSEVDCGIPSE
+729 

-751 KLGSLAEYQC
+751 TVGSLAEYRC
-761 ELGYTLSQRNHP
+761 ELGYALSQHNSP
-773 RVCRL
+773 RVCHSQ
-778 PGVWSDPPE
+778 GVWSDPPE
-787 CNEIDECWS
+787 CDGSPAWGCFW
-796 QPCLNGGHCK
+796 LGGSGQ
-806 DRVAEFLCLCEPG
+806 RVTWGREALSFQTSSPASSPGSALSRSLLSAE
-819 YTGHRCESDVDEC
+819 VDEC
-832 QLEPCKNG
+832 QSEPCKNG
-840 GTCQDLPGSFACYC
+840 GTCRDLPGSFVCFC
-854 PEGFLG
+854 PEGFVG
-860 SQCETEVDAC
+860 IQCEEEVDAC
-870 ESGPCQNGGECKSYG
+870 ESGPCQNGGECEGYR

-917 YCLPG
+917 YCLPS

-935 GKSCEKGKGPQKW
+935 GKSCEK
-948 HQDAAQGSTPARQ
+948 
-961 RPPPARGSTPS
+961 
-972 GTSGS
+972 
-977 PGGRQG
+977 
-983 WGLASAAGGRQCGEA
+983 
-998 QAPGSVRGRWGQVS
+998 
-1012 LAPCSDGDPSDAL
+1012 
-1025 RRGGRG
+1025 
-1031 VQGKPLATSAGLPG
+1031 
-1045 APRPVP
+1045 
-1051 PVPQPWRVVARAQPP
+1051 
-1066 VLPGRCG
+1066 
-1073 RSAPGAQALPC
+1073 
-1084 LPGRWQ
+1084 
-1090 TVPAGPLPGAP
+1090 
-1101 RERARALSSTAAA
+1101 
-1114 LPLAAGVCSLK
+1114 
-1125 IHGITSPLCFCPHPE
+1125 

-1172 LIDGYAVTYVSLD
+1172 LIDGYAVTYVSFD

-1251 VTASA
+1251 VTAST

-1281 ADLADRTVELNSS
+1281 GDLEDRTVELNSS

-1307 RYIVHVVTLSGL
+1307 RYIVHVTTLSGL

-1324 PSESLAVDPFHVW
+1324 PSESLATAPFHVW
-1337 TRPLPP
+1337 TSDKLLPFRD
-1343 KNLTASRVTATSVSM
+1343 S
-1358 AWEQPPAGAVE
+1358 PPAGAVE

-1375 TTAQSVKSRYVP
+1375 TTLQSVKSRYVP
-1387 NGKLM
+1387 NGKLA
-1392 SYTVRDLLPG
+1392 SYTVRDLLPA

-1434 DGALERR
+1434 DGAPERR
-1441 WNQAGHSRVLRNRLP
+1441 WSQAGHPRVLRNRLP
-1456 PALLPDLRLLADH
+1456 PAFLPELRLLADH
-1469 DTAEEPSPAPRF
+1469 DTAEEPSPTPRF

-1490 ISARFGTALGKSIT
+1490 ISARFGTLLSRSIT

-1516 NMDVSSQ
+1516 NIEEPARGS
-1523 GNLALQLRKAKSKS
+1523 LALQLHEAQSKS
-1537 EGQNCST
+1537 ESGNCSA
-1544 NPCRNG
+1544 NPCKNG
-1550 GTCARDADS
+1550 GTCVSESES
-1559 YHCNCRP
+1559 YHCDCSP
-1566 GFKGWLCELGTGES
+1566 GFKGRHCELACKKVPHSCTRLYSETKSFPVWEGGTCHYLYKRVYKVHQDVCYKESCES
-1580 TRYTR
+1580 TGSKKPSSR
-1585 KSATRRAARAPVPRR
+1585 KQSDSHTLKKP
-1600 QPTENQ
+1600 
-1606 ATVAH
+1606 

>member
-1 MRGLAGW
+1 MRRLAGW

-31 FGPAQGDAATGK
+31 FGPTQGDAATRK

-51 RPLAVRFPFFGAGHT
+51 RPLSIPFPFFGAGHT

-105 VDNRRAGDVYY
+105 VDNRWAGDVYY
-116 RESTEQP
+116 RESTEQS

-137 EFPGFAAQWVFIATW
+137 EFPEFSAQWVFIATW

-304 RCHVDVDECLS
+304 KCHVDVDECVS
-315 HPCQNGAT
+315 HPCHNGAT
-323 CLNGAGSFSCRCS
+323 CLNGAGSFSCRC
-336 PGFRGTNCE
+336 PLGFRGANCE

-352 SRVCQ
+352 SKVCQ
-357 NGGRCQAVNG
+357 NGGTCQVTNRTAV
-367 MAACLCQP
+367 CLCQL
-375 GYMGTDCQTEVNECE
+375 GYTGADCQTEVNECV

-403 VDNYTC
+403 VNNYTC

-418 RCETDSSSCEDRSCQ
+418 RCETDLSSCKDQSCR

-459 QYGGPRVPGACLS
+459 QYGGPRMPSACLS
-472 HPCQNAGSCLETEQ
+472 HPCQNAGSCLETEH
-486 GYVCECQEGYTGQDC
+486 GYLCKCQKGYTGQDC
-501 RDKLSEGCE
+501 QDKLSEGCE
-510 CRNGGNCL
+510 CRNGGSCL
-518 EGNVTVCQCPPGFFG
+518 EGNITICQCPAGFFG

-546 VNTQCPDGGYCM
+546 MNTQCPDGGYCM

-572 GTNHTMPSPCDSEP
+572 STNHTMPSPCDSEP

-591 SCEVHDDSYTCEC
+591 FCEVHDDSYICEC
-604 PRGFLGKHC
+604 PQGFLGKHC

-677 YKCDCPLGYAGRHCE
+677 YKCDCPPGYGGRHCE
-692 IVPSPCFL
+692 IVPSPCSVY
-700 GPCENGATCEDL
+700 ENGATCEDL
-712 GGGYACTCPV
+712 GGGYTCTCPL
-722 GYVGKHC
+722 GYVGKHY

-751 KLGSLAEYQC
+751 KVGSLAEYQC
-761 ELGYTLSQRNHP
+761 ELGYTLSQHNHP

-778 PGVWSDPPE
+778 PGIWSDPPE
-787 CNEIDECWS
+787 CDEINECQS
-796 QPCLNGGHCK
+796 QPCLNGGQCK
-806 DRVAEFLCLCEPG
+806 DRIAEFLCQCEPG
-819 YTGHRCESDVDEC
+819 YTGRYCELDIDEC
-832 QLEPCKNG
+832 QSEPCKNG
-840 GTCQDLPGSFACYC
+840 GTCQDVPGSFTCYC
-854 PEGFLG
+854 PKGFLG
-860 SQCETEVDAC
+860 TQCETEVDAC
-870 ESGPCQNGGECKSYG
+870 ESSPCRNGGECESYE

-917 YCLPG
+917 YCLAG

-935 GKSCEKGKGPQKW
+935 GKSCEK
-948 HQDAAQGSTPARQ
+948 
-961 RPPPARGSTPS
+961 
-972 GTSGS
+972 
-977 PGGRQG
+977 
-983 WGLASAAGGRQCGEA
+983 
-998 QAPGSVRGRWGQVS
+998 
-1012 LAPCSDGDPSDAL
+1012 
-1025 RRGGRG
+1025 
-1031 VQGKPLATSAGLPG
+1031 
-1045 APRPVP
+1045 
-1051 PVPQPWRVVARAQPP
+1051 
-1066 VLPGRCG
+1066 
-1073 RSAPGAQALPC
+1073 
-1084 LPGRWQ
+1084 
-1090 TVPAGPLPGAP
+1090 
-1101 RERARALSSTAAA
+1101 
-1114 LPLAAGVCSLK
+1114 
-1125 IHGITSPLCFCPHPE
+1125 
-1140 ELLPP
+1140 
-1145 TSLKVERVEDT
+1145 
-1156 GVLISWHPP
+1156 
-1165 EDAAARQ
+1165 
-1172 LIDGYAVTYVSLD
+1172 
-1185 GSYRRT
+1185 
-1191 DFVDRS
+1191 
-1197 RSAHQ
+1197 
-1202 LRALASGRAYNISV
+1202 
-1216 FSVKRN
+1216 VKRN

-1232 VMLTTRTRPRPVE
+1232 IMLTTRTRPRPVE

-1251 VTASA
+1251 VTAST
-1256 ITVQWALHRLKHS
+1256 ITVQWALHQLKHS

-1281 ADLADRTVELNSS
+1281 GDLVDRTVQLNSS
-1294 VAKYTFLDLQPGE
+1294 VAKYTFLNLQPGE
-1307 RYIVHVVTLSGL
+1307 RYIIHVTTLSGL

-1324 PSESLAVDPFHVW
+1324 PSESLATAPFHVW

-1343 KNLTASRVTATSVSM
+1343 QNLTASRVTATSVSM
-1358 AWEQPPAGAVE
+1358 VWEQPPAGPVE

-1387 NGKLM
+1387 NGKLV

-1402 QRYRLSVTAVQ
+1402 QQYRLSVTAVQ

-1434 DGALERR
+1434 DGALERQ
-1441 WNQAGHSRVLRNRLP
+1441 WSQAKPNPRVLRNRLS
-1456 PALLPDLRLLADH
+1456 PAFLPELRLLADH
-1469 DTAEEPSPAPRF
+1469 NTAEEPLPVPRF
-1481 TELVDGRGR
+1481 TELLDGRPR
-1490 ISARFGTALGKSIT
+1490 ITARFSTTLDKSIT

-1509 EAPVKLE
+1509 EAPLKLE
-1516 NMDVSSQ
+1516 NVEVSSQ
-1523 GNLALQLRKAKSKS
+1523 DSLALQLHKGKGNETAMCFAG
-1537 EGQNCST
+1537 EEQNCSM

-1550 GTCARDADS
+1550 GTCTRDTKS
-1559 YHCNCRP
+1559 YHCNCLP
-1566 GFKGWLCELGTGES
+1566 GFKGHLCELVCKKVPHSCTRLYSETRSFPVWEGGTCHYLYRRVYKVHQDVCYKESCES
-1580 TRYTR
+1580 TGSKKTTNR
-1585 KSATRRAARAPVPRR
+1585 KPSNSHTLKKP
-1600 QPTENQ
+1600 
-1606 ATVAH
+1606 

>member
-1 MRGLAGW
+1 MQVLAGW
-8 AVLVALGEW
+8 AVLVALGW
-17 LWAGGV
+17 CLWAAAE
-23 VPLADFYP
+23 VPLGDFYP
-31 FGPAQGDAATGK
+31 FGPAQGDAATRK

-51 RPLAVRFPFFGAGHT
+51 RPLSIPFPFFGAGHT

-105 VDNRRAGDVYY
+105 VDNRRAGEIYY

-123 ILERASRDIAQYFP
+123 ILDRASRDIAQYFP
-137 EFPGFAAQWVFIATW
+137 EFPEFSAQWVFIATW

-323 CLNGAGSFSCRCS
+323 CLNGAGRFTCRCP
-336 PGFRGTNCE
+336 PGFRGNNCE
-345 TEESPCE
+345 TAESPCE
-352 SRVCQ
+352 NRVCQ
-357 NGGRCQAVNG
+357 NGGSCQVVNRT
-367 MAACLCQP
+367 AECLCQS
-375 GYMGTDCQTEVNECE
+375 GYTGEDCQTEVNECE
-390 SSPCLNGGHCIDL
+390 SSPCLNGGHCMDL

-472 HPCQNAGSCLETEQ
+472 QPCQNAGSCVETER

-501 RDKLSEGCE
+501 RDQLSEGCE
-510 CRNGGNCL
+510 CRNGGSCL
-518 EGNVTVCQCPPGFFG
+518 EGNVTVCQCLPGFFG

-546 VNTQCPDGGYCM
+546 MNTQCPDGGYCM
-558 EYGGSYLCVCHTDY
+558 EYGGSYLCVCHTNY

-591 SCEVHDDSYTCEC
+591 SCKVHDDSYSCEC
-604 PRGFLGKHC
+604 PQGFLGMHC

-640 CTCPYRFTGKHC
+640 CSCPYRFTGKHC

-677 YKCDCPLGYAGRHCE
+677 YKCDCPPGYTGRHCE

-700 GPCENGATCEDL
+700 SPCENGATCEDL
-712 GGGYACTCPV
+712 GGGYACTCSL

-729 QSEVDCGIPSE
+729 QFEVDCGIPSE

-751 KLGSLAEYQC
+751 KVGSLAEYQC
-761 ELGYTLSQRNHP
+761 ELGYILSQHNHP
-773 RVCRL
+773 RVCRV

-787 CNEIDECWS
+787 CDEIDECQS
-796 QPCLNGGHCK
+796 QPCQNGGQCK
-806 DRVAEFLCLCEPG
+806 DRVSAFLCLCEPG
-819 YTGHRCESDVDEC
+819 YTGHHCELDVDEC
-832 QLEPCKNG
+832 QSEPCKNS
-840 GTCQDLPGSFACYC
+840 GTCQDLPGSFACSC

-870 ESGPCQNGGECKSYG
+870 ESDPCQNGGECESYG

-917 YCLPG
+917 YCLPS

-935 GKSCEKGKGPQKW
+935 GKNCEKG
-948 HQDAAQGSTPARQ
+948 
-961 RPPPARGSTPS
+961 
-972 GTSGS
+972 
-977 PGGRQG
+977 
-983 WGLASAAGGRQCGEA
+983 
-998 QAPGSVRGRWGQVS
+998 
-1012 LAPCSDGDPSDAL
+1012 
-1025 RRGGRG
+1025 
-1031 VQGKPLATSAGLPG
+1031 
-1045 APRPVP
+1045 
-1051 PVPQPWRVVARAQPP
+1051 
-1066 VLPGRCG
+1066 
-1073 RSAPGAQALPC
+1073 
-1084 LPGRWQ
+1084 
-1090 TVPAGPLPGAP
+1090 
-1101 RERARALSSTAAA
+1101 
-1114 LPLAAGVCSLK
+1114 
-1125 IHGITSPLCFCPHPE
+1125 
-1140 ELLPP
+1140 
-1145 TSLKVERVEDT
+1145 
-1156 GVLISWHPP
+1156 
-1165 EDAAARQ
+1165 
-1172 LIDGYAVTYVSLD
+1172 
-1185 GSYRRT
+1185 
-1191 DFVDRS
+1191 
-1197 RSAHQ
+1197 
-1202 LRALASGRAYNISV
+1202 
-1216 FSVKRN
+1216 
-1222 VNNKNDISRP
+1222 
-1232 VMLTTRTRPRPVE
+1232 PRPVE
-1245 GFEITN
+1245 GFEISN

-1256 ITVQWALHRLKHS
+1256 ITVQWALHRLQHS

-1274 RVSIRQP
+1274 RVSIRHTG
-1281 ADLADRTVELNSS
+1281 DLAARTVELNSS

-1307 RYIVHVVTLSGL
+1307 RYIIHVTTLSGL
-1319 GTEDH
+1319 GVEDH
-1324 PSESLAVDPFHVW
+1324 PSESLATAPFHVW

-1343 KNLTASRVTATSVSM
+1343 QNLTASHVTATSVSM
-1358 AWEQPPAGAVE
+1358 AWEQPPAGTME

-1387 NGKLM
+1387 NGKLV

-1402 QRYRLSVTAVQ
+1402 QRYHLSLTAVQ
-1413 NTEQGQVHSEPIHL
+1413 STEQGQLHSEPIHL
-1427 YVTTLQR
+1427 HVSTLQR
-1434 DGALERR
+1434 DGAPERR
-1441 WNQAGHSRVLRNRLP
+1441 WSQAGHPRVLRNRLP
-1456 PALLPDLRLLADH
+1456 PAFLPELRLLADH

-1490 ISARFGTALGKSIT
+1490 ISARFGPALGRSIT

-1516 NMDVSSQ
+1516 NTEVSSWDS
-1523 GNLALQLRKAKSKS
+1523 LALQLREAKSKR
-1537 EGQNCST
+1537 EGQNCSK

-1550 GTCARDADS
+1550 GTCTRDEES
-1559 YHCNCRP
+1559 FHCACRP
-1566 GFKGWLCELGTGES
+1566 GFKGRLCQLACKKVPHSCTRLYSETRAFPVWEGGTCHYLSRRVYKVHQDICYKESCES
-1580 TRYTR
+1580 TTSKRTSSR
-1585 KSATRRAARAPVPRR
+1585 KPSNSHTLKKP
-1600 QPTENQ
+1600 
-1606 ATVAH
+1606 

>member
-1 MRGLAGW
+1 MRVLAGW

-17 LWAGGV
+17 LWAGGE
-23 VPLADFYP
+23 VPLGDFYP
-31 FGPAQGDAATGK
+31 FGPAQGDAATRK

-51 RPLAVRFPFFGAGHT
+51 RPLSIPFPFFGAGHT

-105 VDNRRAGDVYY
+105 VDNRRAGDIYY

-137 EFPGFAAQWVFIATW
+137 EFPGFSAQWVFIATW

-160 NSFSPVNTFQIV
+160 SSFSPVNTFQIV

-323 CLNGAGSFSCRCS
+323 CLNGAGSFTCRCP
-336 PGFRGTNCE
+336 PGFRGNNCE
-345 TEESPCE
+345 SAESPCE

-357 NGGRCQAVNG
+357 NGGSCQVENRTAS
-367 MAACLCQP
+367 CLCQS
-375 GYMGTDCQTEVNECE
+375 GYTGVDCQTEVNECE

-459 QYGGPRVPGACLS
+459 QYGGPRMPGACLS
-472 HPCQNAGSCLETEQ
+472 HPCQNAGSCLETER

-501 RDKLSEGCE
+501 RDQLSEGCE
-510 CRNGGNCL
+510 CRNGGSCL
-518 EGNVTVCQCPPGFFG
+518 EGNVTVCQCLPGFFG

-546 VNTQCPDGGYCM
+546 MNTQCPDGGYCM
-558 EYGGSYLCVCHTDY
+558 EYGGSYLCVCHTNY

-591 SCEVHDDSYTCEC
+591 SCKVHDDSYICEC
-604 PRGFLGKHC
+604 PQDFLGMHC

-677 YKCDCPLGYAGRHCE
+677 YKCDCPPGYTGRHCE

-700 GPCENGATCEDL
+700 SPCENGATCEDL
-712 GGGYACTCPV
+712 SGGYACTCSV

-729 QSEVDCGIPSE
+729 QFEVDCGIPSE

-751 KLGSLAEYQC
+751 KVGSLAEYQC
-761 ELGYTLSQRNHP
+761 ELGYILSQHNHP
-773 RVCRL
+773 RVCRV

-787 CNEIDECWS
+787 CDEIDECQS
-796 QPCLNGGHCK
+796 QPCLNGGQCK
-806 DRVAEFLCLCEPG
+806 DRVSAFLCLCEPG
-819 YTGHRCESDVDEC
+819 YTGYHCELDVDEC
-832 QLEPCKNG
+832 QSEPCKNS

-860 SQCETEVDAC
+860 TQCETEVDAC
-870 ESGPCQNGGECKSYG
+870 ESDPCRNGGECESYG

-917 YCLPG
+917 YCLPS

-935 GKSCEKGKGPQKW
+935 GKNCEKG
-948 HQDAAQGSTPARQ
+948 
-961 RPPPARGSTPS
+961 
-972 GTSGS
+972 
-977 PGGRQG
+977 
-983 WGLASAAGGRQCGEA
+983 
-998 QAPGSVRGRWGQVS
+998 
-1012 LAPCSDGDPSDAL
+1012 
-1025 RRGGRG
+1025 
-1031 VQGKPLATSAGLPG
+1031 
-1045 APRPVP
+1045 
-1051 PVPQPWRVVARAQPP
+1051 
-1066 VLPGRCG
+1066 
-1073 RSAPGAQALPC
+1073 
-1084 LPGRWQ
+1084 
-1090 TVPAGPLPGAP
+1090 
-1101 RERARALSSTAAA
+1101 
-1114 LPLAAGVCSLK
+1114 
-1125 IHGITSPLCFCPHPE
+1125 
-1140 ELLPP
+1140 
-1145 TSLKVERVEDT
+1145 
-1156 GVLISWHPP
+1156 
-1165 EDAAARQ
+1165 
-1172 LIDGYAVTYVSLD
+1172 
-1185 GSYRRT
+1185 
-1191 DFVDRS
+1191 
-1197 RSAHQ
+1197 
-1202 LRALASGRAYNISV
+1202 
-1216 FSVKRN
+1216 
-1222 VNNKNDISRP
+1222 
-1232 VMLTTRTRPRPVE
+1232 PRPVE

-1256 ITVQWALHRLKHS
+1256 ITVQWALHRLQHS
-1269 TVSRV
+1269 SVSRV
-1274 RVSIRQP
+1274 RVSIRQMG
-1281 ADLADRTVELNSS
+1281 DLAGRTVELNSS

-1307 RYIVHVVTLSGL
+1307 RYIIHVTTLSGL
-1319 GTEDH
+1319 GVEDH
-1324 PSESLAVDPFHVW
+1324 PSESLATAPFHVW

-1343 KNLTASRVTATSVSM
+1343 QNLTASHVTATSVSM
-1358 AWEQPPAGAVE
+1358 VWEQPPFGTMD

-1375 TTAQSVKSRYVP
+1375 TTAQSIKSRYVP
-1387 NGKLM
+1387 NGKLV

-1402 QRYRLSVTAVQ
+1402 QRYHLSLTAVQ

-1427 YVTTLQR
+1427 YVNTLPR
-1434 DGALERR
+1434 DGAPDRR
-1441 WNQAGHSRVLRNRLP
+1441 WSQAGHPRVLRNRLP
-1456 PALLPDLRLLADH
+1456 PAFLPELRLLADH

-1490 ISARFGTALGKSIT
+1490 ISARFGTALGKAIT

-1516 NMDVSSQ
+1516 NTEVSSWDS
-1523 GNLALQLRKAKSKS
+1523 LALQLREAKSKR
-1537 EGQNCST
+1537 EGQNCSK

-1550 GTCARDADS
+1550 GTCTRDDES
-1559 YHCNCRP
+1559 YHCACRP
-1566 GFKGWLCELGTGES
+1566 GFKGRVCQLAACKKVPHSCTRLYSETRSFPVWEGGTCHYLSRRIYKVHQDICYKESCES
-1580 TRYTR
+1580 TSSERTSSR
-1585 KSATRRAARAPVPRR
+1585 KPSNSHTLKKP
-1600 QPTENQ
+1600 
-1606 ATVAH
+1606 

>member
-8 AVLVALGEW
+8 VALAALLGEW
-17 LWAGGV
+17 LRAGGV

-31 FGPAQGDAATGK
+31 FGPAQGDAATLK

-51 RPLAVRFPFFGAGHT
+51 RPLSVRFPFFGAGHT

-116 RESTEQP
+116 RESQDRA
-123 ILERASRDIAQYFP
+123 ILERATKDIAQYFP
-137 EFPGFAAQWVFIATW
+137 EFPDFSAQWVFIATW

-160 NSFSPVNTFQIV
+160 SSFSPVNTFQIV

-323 CLNGAGSFSCRCS
+323 CINSVNSFSCQCP
-336 PGFRGTNCE
+336 PGFR
-345 TEESPCE
+345 
-352 SRVCQ
+352 
-357 NGGRCQAVNG
+357 
-367 MAACLCQP
+367 
-375 GYMGTDCQTEVNECE
+375 
-390 SSPCLNGGHCIDL
+390 
-403 VDNYTC
+403 
-409 VCLEPFVGQ
+409 
-418 RCETDSSSCEDRSCQ
+418 
-433 NRQTCNYIRPGRY
+433 
-446 ICTCSPGYYGNNC
+446 
-459 QYGGPRVPGACLS
+459 GGPRVPSACLS
-472 HPCQNAGSCLETEQ
+472 NPCQNGGSCMELEQ
-486 GYVCECQEGYTGQDC
+486 GYACDCPEGYAGQDC
-501 RDKLSEGCE
+501 HDSEYPESPLGCHLAGEALQECLCNPREKLPLQSLFRAPGLSCSPCLPSSCALGLLAVGELPPSLAELTEGCE
-510 CRNGGNCL
+510 CRNGGSCL
-518 EGNVTVCQCPPGFFG
+518 EGNVTICQCLPGYFG

-572 GTNHTMPSPCDSEP
+572 GTNHTVPSPCDSEP

-591 SCEVHDDSYTCEC
+591 SCETQDDSYTCEC
-604 PRGFLGKHC
+604 PSGFLGKHC
-613 EKAKPRLCSTGPCR
+613 ERARPRLCSTAPCR
-627 NGGTCRE
+627 NGGTCKE

-640 CTCPYRFTGKHC
+640 CACPYRFTG
-652 EIGKPDP
+652 
-659 CASGP
+659 
-664 CQNGGTC
+664 
-671 FHYIGK
+671 
-677 YKCDCPLGYAGRHCE
+677 RHCE
-692 IVPSPCFL
+692 IDSASTVPEPRLLTPCL
-700 GPCENGATCEDL
+700 SAEI
-712 GGGYACTCPV
+712 
-722 GYVGKHC
+722 
-729 QSEVDCGIPSE
+729 DCGMPSA

-751 KLGSLAEYQC
+751 TVGSLAKYHC
-761 ELGYTLSQRNHP
+761 ELGYVLSQHNSP
-773 RVCRL
+773 RVCRSQ
-778 PGVWSDPPE
+778 GIWSDPPE
-787 CNEIDECWS
+787 CDEIDECRS
-796 QPCLNGGHCK
+796 QPCLNGGQCK
-806 DRVAEFLCLCEPG
+806 DRIAEFLCVCEPG
-819 YTGHRCESDVDEC
+819 YTGLHCELEVDEC
-832 QLEPCKNG
+832 QSEPCKNG
-840 GTCQDLPGSFACYC
+840 GTCRDLLGSFACSC
-854 PEGFLG
+854 PEGFVG
-860 SQCETEVDAC
+860 TQCEEEMDAC
-870 ESGPCQNGGECKSYG
+870 ESDPCQNGGECEGDG

-917 YCLPG
+917 YCLPS

-935 GKSCEKGKGPQKW
+935 GKSCEK
-948 HQDAAQGSTPARQ
+948 
-961 RPPPARGSTPS
+961 
-972 GTSGS
+972 
-977 PGGRQG
+977 
-983 WGLASAAGGRQCGEA
+983 
-998 QAPGSVRGRWGQVS
+998 
-1012 LAPCSDGDPSDAL
+1012 
-1025 RRGGRG
+1025 
-1031 VQGKPLATSAGLPG
+1031 
-1045 APRPVP
+1045 
-1051 PVPQPWRVVARAQPP
+1051 
-1066 VLPGRCG
+1066 
-1073 RSAPGAQALPC
+1073 
-1084 LPGRWQ
+1084 
-1090 TVPAGPLPGAP
+1090 
-1101 RERARALSSTAAA
+1101 
-1114 LPLAAGVCSLK
+1114 
-1125 IHGITSPLCFCPHPE
+1125 

-1172 LIDGYAVTYVSLD
+1172 LIDGYAVTYVSFD

-1251 VTASA
+1251 VTAST

-1281 ADLADRTVELNSS
+1281 GDLEDRMVELNSS

-1307 RYIVHVVTLSGL
+1307 RYIIHVTTLSGM

-1324 PSESLAVDPFHVW
+1324 PSESLATAPFHVW

-1343 KNLTASRVTATSVSM
+1343 RNLTASRVTPTSVSM
-1358 AWEQPPAGAVE
+1358 TWEQPPTGAVE

-1387 NGKLM
+1387 NGKLA
-1392 SYTVRDLLPG
+1392 SYTVRDLLPA

-1427 YVTTLQR
+1427 YVTTLQK

-1441 WNQAGHSRVLRNRLP
+1441 WSQAGHPRVLRNRLP
-1456 PALLPDLRLLADH
+1456 PAFLPELRLLADH

-1481 TELVDGRGR
+1481 TELVDGRRR
-1490 ISARFGTALGKSIT
+1490 ISARFGTLPSKSIT
-1504 VKTQP
+1504 MKTRKCFAAFL
-1509 EAPVKLE
+1509 APFCHYC
-1516 NMDVSSQ
+1516 MFFP
-1523 GNLALQLRKAKSKS
+1523 GIR
-1537 EGQNCST
+1537 QNCST
-1544 NPCRNG
+1544 NPCKNG
-1550 GTCARDADS
+1550 GTCVRESES
-1559 YHCNCRP
+1559 YHCDCSP
-1566 GFKGWLCELGTGES
+1566 GFKGRHCELACKKVPHSCTRLYSETKSFPVWEGGTCHYLYKRVYKVHQDVCYKESCES
-1580 TRYTR
+1580 TGSKKTSR
-1585 KSATRRAARAPVPRR
+1585 KRSDSHTLKKP
-1600 QPTENQ
+1600 
-1606 ATVAH
+1606 

>member
-17 LWAGGV
+17 LLLRAGGV

-31 FGPAQGDAATGK
+31 FGPAEGDAATRK

-51 RPLAVRFPFFGAGHT
+51 RPLSVPFPFFGAGHT

-137 EFPGFAAQWVFIATW
+137 EFPGFSAQWVFIATW

-315 HPCQNGAT
+315 NPCQNGAT
-323 CLNGAGSFSCRCS
+323 CLNGAGNFSCMC
-336 PGFRGTNCE
+336 PLGFRGANCE
-345 TEESPCE
+345 TEELPCE
-352 SRVCQ
+352 SKVCH
-357 NGGRCQAVNG
+357 NGGTCQAVNG
-367 MAACLCQP
+367 TAVCSCQP
-375 GYMGTDCQTEVNECE
+375 GYTGADCQTELNECE
-390 SSPCLNGGHCIDL
+390 SSPCLNGGHCVDL

-409 VCLEPFVGQ
+409 MCLEPFVGQ
-418 RCETDSSSCEDRSCQ
+418 RCETDSSVCEDRSCR

-459 QYGGPRVPGACLS
+459 QYGGPRMPGACLS
-472 HPCQNAGSCLETEQ
+472 QPCQNAGSCLETEQ
-486 GYVCECQEGYTGQDC
+486 GYFCECREGYTGQDC

-510 CRNGGNCL
+510 CRNGGSCL
-518 EGNVTVCQCPPGFFG
+518 EGNVTICQCLPGFFG

-546 VNTQCPDGGYCM
+546 MNTQCPDGGYCM

-640 CTCPYRFTGKHC
+640 CSCPYRFTGKHC

-677 YKCDCPLGYAGRHCE
+677 YKCDCPPGYAGRHCE

-700 GPCENGATCEDL
+700 SPCENGATCEDL
-712 GGGYACTCPV
+712 GEGYACTCPM
-722 GYVGKHC
+722 GYIGKHC
-729 QSEVDCGIPSE
+729 QTVVDCGIPSE
-740 VKHAQA
+740 VKHAQV

-751 KLGSLAEYQC
+751 KVGSVAEYRC
-761 ELGYTLSQRNHP
+761 ELGYTLSQHNHP
-773 RVCRL
+773 RVCHS

-787 CNEIDECWS
+787 CNEINECQS
-796 QPCLNGGHCK
+796 QPCLNGGQCK
-806 DRVAEFLCLCEPG
+806 DRIAEFLCLCEPG
-819 YTGHRCESDVDEC
+819 YTGQRCESDTDEC
-832 QLEPCKNG
+832 QSEPCKNG
-840 GTCQDLPGSFACYC
+840 GTCQDLPASFTCYC
-854 PEGFLG
+854 PEGFVG
-860 SQCETEVDAC
+860 TQCETEVDAC
-870 ESGPCQNGGECKSYG
+870 ESGPCQNGGECESYR

-935 GKSCEKGKGPQKW
+935 GKSCEK
-948 HQDAAQGSTPARQ
+948 
-961 RPPPARGSTPS
+961 
-972 GTSGS
+972 
-977 PGGRQG
+977 
-983 WGLASAAGGRQCGEA
+983 
-998 QAPGSVRGRWGQVS
+998 
-1012 LAPCSDGDPSDAL
+1012 
-1025 RRGGRG
+1025 
-1031 VQGKPLATSAGLPG
+1031 
-1045 APRPVP
+1045 
-1051 PVPQPWRVVARAQPP
+1051 
-1066 VLPGRCG
+1066 
-1073 RSAPGAQALPC
+1073 
-1084 LPGRWQ
+1084 
-1090 TVPAGPLPGAP
+1090 
-1101 RERARALSSTAAA
+1101 
-1114 LPLAAGVCSLK
+1114 
-1125 IHGITSPLCFCPHPE
+1125 
-1140 ELLPP
+1140 
-1145 TSLKVERVEDT
+1145 
-1156 GVLISWHPP
+1156 
-1165 EDAAARQ
+1165 
-1172 LIDGYAVTYVSLD
+1172 
-1185 GSYRRT
+1185 
-1191 DFVDRS
+1191 
-1197 RSAHQ
+1197 
-1202 LRALASGRAYNISV
+1202 
-1216 FSVKRN
+1216 VKRN

-1245 GFEITN
+1245 GFEIMN

-1281 ADLADRTVELNSS
+1281 GDLADRTVELNSS

-1307 RYIVHVVTLSGL
+1307 KYIVHVTTLSGL

-1324 PSESLAVDPFHVW
+1324 LSESLATAPFHVW

-1343 KNLTASRVTATSVSM
+1343 QNLTASRVTTTSVSM

-1387 NGKLM
+1387 NGKLV

-1413 NTEQGQVHSEPIHL
+1413 NTEQGQVHSEPIYL

-1434 DGALERR
+1434 DGAPERR
-1441 WNQAGHSRVLRNRLP
+1441 WSQAGHPRVLRNRLP
-1456 PALLPDLRLLADH
+1456 PAFLPELRLLADH
-1469 DTAEEPSPAPRF
+1469 NAAEEPSPAPRF

-1490 ISARFGTALGKSIT
+1490 ISARFGKSISM
-1504 VKTQP
+1504 KTQP
-1509 EAPVKLE
+1509 DAPVKLE
-1516 NMDVSSQ
+1516 NMEASSHSS
-1523 GNLALQLRKAKSKS
+1523 LALQLQENKSKS
-1537 EGQNCST
+1537 EGQNCSM

-1550 GTCARDADS
+1550 GTCTRDVKS
-1559 YHCNCRP
+1559 YHCSCRP
-1566 GFKGWLCELGTGES
+1566 GFKGRLCELACKKVPHSCTQLYSETKSFPVWEGGTCHYLYRRVYKVRQYVCYKES
-1580 TRYTR
+1580 CKSMGSETTTSRKPSTSHTLR
-1585 KSATRRAARAPVPRR
+1585 KS
-1600 QPTENQ
+1600 
-1606 ATVAH
+1606 